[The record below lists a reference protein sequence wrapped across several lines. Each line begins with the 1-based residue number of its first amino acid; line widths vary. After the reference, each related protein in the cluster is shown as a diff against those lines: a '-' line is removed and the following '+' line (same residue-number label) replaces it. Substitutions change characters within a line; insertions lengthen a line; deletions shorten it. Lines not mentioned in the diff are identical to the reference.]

1 MNFKPSTYQQD
12 ILDFFL
18 NNPQSN
24 MLVNA
29 LAGSGKSTTACMLS
43 EYSKTSDLYIAFN
56 ASVVEEFKK
65 KIKNPKTKVMTMH
78 SLAYSIMLYNVEQ
91 ESKDSGEKPKGFGSQ
106 RSKRTVSLDNFK
118 PHKILD
124 EEITKRYG
132 RYIEFAKRVFLKDNY
147 IKLYNLC
154 RLTLTDMSS
163 NKDVSRLIDDHALF
177 LYYGDEGYSAPD
189 ISEITSTLKILDTKS
204 RQQFETQGV
213 IDFTDMLWITFNK
226 LKYDNWEV
234 PYWDLY
240 TNIYVDECQ
249 DFSNIQLN
257 FLKFI
262 KRPKGRYIFI
272 GDYHQCQPAGTK
284 ISLIDGQTKNIEDLE
299 YGDRIIEYAT
309 ARGDFMVSER
319 YGRGPTGLRT
329 DNSFRPAPEKN
340 SGEFKGVSSKG
351 NPKVFYE
358 IIDKQRFFTDHLIT
372 IETEDGKKSS
382 YTTNHNCLVKFNR
395 EKTKDSV
402 CLYLMERYD
411 GIFRIGIVH
420 TYASQTSL
428 GIKNRARSEGFD
440 RCWILNIYDTQKDAW
455 VAEQTYSLKY
465 QIPQI
470 IFQLDKISYNENDIE
485 KIYSAT
491 GNIRAHAVALLNE
504 FGRDI
509 NYPLWTREN
518 LNSHTA
524 RDHCFITQACN
535 IIPNYMDALVFNRKE
550 NLKLRKNKNCGH
562 YIGIYSQITKVE
574 HSYGFFPVY
583 GITTSVY
590 HTYVADGI
598 ATHNSI
604 YNFAG
609 ANAQA
614 FNQIPKMFAP
624 VKTFD
629 LPICYRC
636 AKSHLSRVNRE
647 YGIPI
652 LPCDDAP
659 MGFVKTIDK
668 SKISEYAKAGDMVI
682 SRKNKWV
689 AEVVLDLARNG
700 TPIFIEDK
708 EMVGAIKRQ
717 ILSSKCTSVGTLEKF
732 LQKVIS
738 NYNKKLFEIVSK
750 NAREGGHEEEHLE
763 AVAEAN
769 SKIDNTSFLLE
780 ILEGYLENHASSD
793 SVSKFS
799 NFIDKLLNTTP
810 SPNCVRLC
818 SIHKAKGLEATN
830 VFVLNEAKINYDFR
844 NSKEQNIQE
853 KNLSYIATTRAKEGL
868 YLVKEP
874 SKTTTTRNT
883 DYLLSDNYLLPD
895 NDVLKK
901 REQDFKKAIVRETM
915 SCF

>member
-43 EYSKTSDLYIAFN
+43 EHSKTSDLYIAFN

-91 ESKDSGEKPKGFGSQ
+91 ESKDLGEKPKGFGSQ

-147 IKLYNLC
+147 VNLYNLC

-163 NKDVSRLIDDHALF
+163 NKDVSRLIDDHVLF

-234 PYWDLY
+234 PYWALY
-240 TNIYVDECQ
+240 TNIYCDEVQ

-262 KRPKGRYIFI
+262 KRTKGRYVFI
-272 GDYHQCQPAGTK
+272 GDFHQA
-284 ISLIDGQTKNIEDLE
+284 
-299 YGDRIIEYAT
+299 
-309 ARGDFMVSER
+309 
-319 YGRGPTGLRT
+319 
-329 DNSFRPAPEKN
+329 
-340 SGEFKGVSSKG
+340 
-351 NPKVFYE
+351 
-358 IIDKQRFFTDHLIT
+358 
-372 IETEDGKKSS
+372 
-382 YTTNHNCLVKFNR
+382 
-395 EKTKDSV
+395 
-402 CLYLMERYD
+402 
-411 GIFRIGIVH
+411 
-420 TYASQTSL
+420 
-428 GIKNRARSEGFD
+428 
-440 RCWILNIYDTQKDAW
+440 
-455 VAEQTYSLKY
+455 
-465 QIPQI
+465 
-470 IFQLDKISYNENDIE
+470 
-485 KIYSAT
+485 
-491 GNIRAHAVALLNE
+491 
-504 FGRDI
+504 
-509 NYPLWTREN
+509 
-518 LNSHTA
+518 
-524 RDHCFITQACN
+524 
-535 IIPNYMDALVFNRKE
+535 
-550 NLKLRKNKNCGH
+550 
-562 YIGIYSQITKVE
+562 
-574 HSYGFFPVY
+574 
-583 GITTSVY
+583 
-590 HTYVADGI
+590 
-598 ATHNSI
+598 I

-624 VKTFD
+624 VETFD

-668 SKISEYAKAGDMVI
+668 NKISEYAKAGDMVI
-682 SRKNKWV
+682 SRKNKWI

-708 EMVGAIKRQ
+708 DMVAAIKRQ

-750 NAREGGHEEEHLE
+750 NVREGGHEEERLE
-763 AVAEAN
+763 AVAETN

-793 SVSKFS
+793 SISKFS

-874 SKTTTTRNT
+874 SKTITTRKT

-901 REQDFKKAIVRETM
+901 REQDFKKAIV
-915 SCF
+915 

>member
-1 MNFKPSTYQQD
+1 MGFKPSTYQQD

-43 EYSKTSDLYIAFN
+43 EHSKTSDLYIAFN

-106 RSKRTVSLDNFK
+106 RSKRTVNLDNFK

-132 RYIEFAKRVFLKDNY
+132 RYIEFAKRGFLKDNY
-147 IKLYNLC
+147 VNLYNLC

-163 NKDVSRLIDDHALF
+163 NKDVSRLIDDHVLF

-234 PYWDLY
+234 PYWALY
-240 TNIYVDECQ
+240 TNIYCDEVQ

-262 KRPKGRYIFI
+262 KRAKGRYVFI
-272 GDYHQCQPAGTK
+272 GDFHQA
-284 ISLIDGQTKNIEDLE
+284 
-299 YGDRIIEYAT
+299 
-309 ARGDFMVSER
+309 
-319 YGRGPTGLRT
+319 
-329 DNSFRPAPEKN
+329 
-340 SGEFKGVSSKG
+340 
-351 NPKVFYE
+351 
-358 IIDKQRFFTDHLIT
+358 
-372 IETEDGKKSS
+372 
-382 YTTNHNCLVKFNR
+382 
-395 EKTKDSV
+395 
-402 CLYLMERYD
+402 
-411 GIFRIGIVH
+411 
-420 TYASQTSL
+420 
-428 GIKNRARSEGFD
+428 
-440 RCWILNIYDTQKDAW
+440 
-455 VAEQTYSLKY
+455 
-465 QIPQI
+465 
-470 IFQLDKISYNENDIE
+470 
-485 KIYSAT
+485 
-491 GNIRAHAVALLNE
+491 
-504 FGRDI
+504 
-509 NYPLWTREN
+509 
-518 LNSHTA
+518 
-524 RDHCFITQACN
+524 
-535 IIPNYMDALVFNRKE
+535 
-550 NLKLRKNKNCGH
+550 
-562 YIGIYSQITKVE
+562 
-574 HSYGFFPVY
+574 
-583 GITTSVY
+583 
-590 HTYVADGI
+590 
-598 ATHNSI
+598 I

-624 VKTFD
+624 VETFD

-652 LPCDDAP
+652 LPRDDAP

-668 SKISEYAKAGDMVI
+668 NKISEYAKAGDMVI
-682 SRKNKWV
+682 SRKNKWI

-750 NAREGGHEEEHLE
+750 NIREGGHEEEHLE
-763 AVAEAN
+763 AVTETN

-780 ILEGYLENHASSD
+780 ILEGYLEHHASSD

-874 SKTTTTRNT
+874 SKTVTTRNT
-883 DYLLSDNYLLPD
+883 DCYLLPD

-901 REQDFKKAIVRETM
+901 REQDFKKAIVREI
-915 SCF
+915 FKKG

>member
-1 MNFKPSTYQQD
+1 MDFKPSTYQQD

-43 EYSKTSDLYIAFN
+43 EHSKTSDLYIAFN

-147 IKLYNLC
+147 VNLYNLC

-163 NKDVSRLIDDHALF
+163 NKDVSRLINDHVLF

-204 RQQFETQGV
+204 KQQFETQGV

-234 PYWDLY
+234 PYWALY
-240 TNIYVDECQ
+240 TNIYCDEVQ

-262 KRPKGRYIFI
+262 KRTKGRYVFI
-272 GDYHQCQPAGTK
+272 GDFHQA
-284 ISLIDGQTKNIEDLE
+284 
-299 YGDRIIEYAT
+299 
-309 ARGDFMVSER
+309 
-319 YGRGPTGLRT
+319 
-329 DNSFRPAPEKN
+329 
-340 SGEFKGVSSKG
+340 
-351 NPKVFYE
+351 
-358 IIDKQRFFTDHLIT
+358 
-372 IETEDGKKSS
+372 
-382 YTTNHNCLVKFNR
+382 
-395 EKTKDSV
+395 
-402 CLYLMERYD
+402 
-411 GIFRIGIVH
+411 
-420 TYASQTSL
+420 
-428 GIKNRARSEGFD
+428 
-440 RCWILNIYDTQKDAW
+440 
-455 VAEQTYSLKY
+455 
-465 QIPQI
+465 
-470 IFQLDKISYNENDIE
+470 
-485 KIYSAT
+485 
-491 GNIRAHAVALLNE
+491 
-504 FGRDI
+504 
-509 NYPLWTREN
+509 
-518 LNSHTA
+518 
-524 RDHCFITQACN
+524 
-535 IIPNYMDALVFNRKE
+535 
-550 NLKLRKNKNCGH
+550 
-562 YIGIYSQITKVE
+562 
-574 HSYGFFPVY
+574 
-583 GITTSVY
+583 
-590 HTYVADGI
+590 
-598 ATHNSI
+598 I

-624 VKTFD
+624 VETFD

-652 LPCDDAP
+652 LPCDNAP

-668 SKISEYAKAGDMVI
+668 NKISEYAKAGDMVI
-682 SRKNKWV
+682 SRKNKWI

-708 EMVGAIKRQ
+708 EMVEAIKRQ

-750 NAREGGHEEEHLE
+750 NAREGRHEEEHLE

-780 ILEGYLENHASSD
+780 ILKGYLENHASSD

-883 DYLLSDNYLLPD
+883 DYLLSDNCLLPD

-901 REQDFKKAIVRETM
+901 MEQDFKKAIVRETM

>member
-1 MNFKPSTYQQD
+1 MDFKPSTYQQD

-43 EYSKTSDLYIAFN
+43 EHSKTSDLYIAFN

-147 IKLYNLC
+147 INLYNLC

-163 NKDVSRLIDDHALF
+163 NKDVSRLINDHVLF

-234 PYWDLY
+234 PYWALY
-240 TNIYVDECQ
+240 TNIYCDEVQ

-262 KRPKGRYIFI
+262 KRTKGRYVFI
-272 GDYHQCQPAGTK
+272 GDFHQA
-284 ISLIDGQTKNIEDLE
+284 
-299 YGDRIIEYAT
+299 
-309 ARGDFMVSER
+309 
-319 YGRGPTGLRT
+319 
-329 DNSFRPAPEKN
+329 
-340 SGEFKGVSSKG
+340 
-351 NPKVFYE
+351 
-358 IIDKQRFFTDHLIT
+358 
-372 IETEDGKKSS
+372 
-382 YTTNHNCLVKFNR
+382 
-395 EKTKDSV
+395 
-402 CLYLMERYD
+402 
-411 GIFRIGIVH
+411 
-420 TYASQTSL
+420 
-428 GIKNRARSEGFD
+428 
-440 RCWILNIYDTQKDAW
+440 
-455 VAEQTYSLKY
+455 
-465 QIPQI
+465 
-470 IFQLDKISYNENDIE
+470 
-485 KIYSAT
+485 
-491 GNIRAHAVALLNE
+491 
-504 FGRDI
+504 
-509 NYPLWTREN
+509 
-518 LNSHTA
+518 
-524 RDHCFITQACN
+524 
-535 IIPNYMDALVFNRKE
+535 
-550 NLKLRKNKNCGH
+550 
-562 YIGIYSQITKVE
+562 
-574 HSYGFFPVY
+574 
-583 GITTSVY
+583 
-590 HTYVADGI
+590 
-598 ATHNSI
+598 I

-624 VKTFD
+624 VETFD

-668 SKISEYAKAGDMVI
+668 NKISEYAKAGDMVI
-682 SRKNKWV
+682 SRKNKWI

-750 NAREGGHEEEHLE
+750 NVREGGHEEERLE
-763 AVAEAN
+763 AVAETN

-874 SKTTTTRNT
+874 SKTVTTRNT
-883 DYLLSDNYLLPD
+883 DCYLLPD

-915 SCF
+915 GCF

>member
-1 MNFKPSTYQQD
+1 MGFKPSTYQQD

-43 EYSKTSDLYIAFN
+43 EHSKTSDLYIAFN

-106 RSKRTVSLDNFK
+106 RSKRTVNLDNFK

-132 RYIEFAKRVFLKDNY
+132 RYIEFAKRGFLKDNY
-147 IKLYNLC
+147 VNLYNLC

-163 NKDVSRLIDDHALF
+163 NKDVSRLIDDHVLF

-204 RQQFETQGV
+204 RQQFETQGI

-234 PYWDLY
+234 PYWALY
-240 TNIYVDECQ
+240 TNIYCDEVQ

-262 KRPKGRYIFI
+262 KRAKGRYVFI
-272 GDYHQCQPAGTK
+272 GDFHQA
-284 ISLIDGQTKNIEDLE
+284 
-299 YGDRIIEYAT
+299 
-309 ARGDFMVSER
+309 
-319 YGRGPTGLRT
+319 
-329 DNSFRPAPEKN
+329 
-340 SGEFKGVSSKG
+340 
-351 NPKVFYE
+351 
-358 IIDKQRFFTDHLIT
+358 
-372 IETEDGKKSS
+372 
-382 YTTNHNCLVKFNR
+382 
-395 EKTKDSV
+395 
-402 CLYLMERYD
+402 
-411 GIFRIGIVH
+411 
-420 TYASQTSL
+420 
-428 GIKNRARSEGFD
+428 
-440 RCWILNIYDTQKDAW
+440 
-455 VAEQTYSLKY
+455 
-465 QIPQI
+465 
-470 IFQLDKISYNENDIE
+470 
-485 KIYSAT
+485 
-491 GNIRAHAVALLNE
+491 
-504 FGRDI
+504 
-509 NYPLWTREN
+509 
-518 LNSHTA
+518 
-524 RDHCFITQACN
+524 
-535 IIPNYMDALVFNRKE
+535 
-550 NLKLRKNKNCGH
+550 
-562 YIGIYSQITKVE
+562 
-574 HSYGFFPVY
+574 
-583 GITTSVY
+583 
-590 HTYVADGI
+590 
-598 ATHNSI
+598 I

-624 VKTFD
+624 VETFD

-668 SKISEYAKAGDMVI
+668 NKISEYAKAGDMVI
-682 SRKNKWV
+682 SRKNKWI

-750 NAREGGHEEEHLE
+750 NVREGGHEEKRLE
-763 AVAEAN
+763 AVAETN

-780 ILEGYLENHASSD
+780 ILEGYLENHTPSD

-799 NFIDKLLNTTP
+799 DFVDKLLNTTP
-810 SPNCVRLC
+810 SPDCVRLC

-830 VFVLNEAKINYDFR
+830 VFVLNEAKINFDFR
-844 NSKEQNIQE
+844 NSKEQNVQE

-883 DYLLSDNYLLPD
+883 GYLLSDKYLLPD

-901 REQDFKKAIVRETM
+901 SEQDFKEAIVREI
-915 SCF
+915 FKKG

>member
-43 EYSKTSDLYIAFN
+43 EHSKTSDLYIAFN

-147 IKLYNLC
+147 VNLYNLC

-163 NKDVSRLIDDHALF
+163 NKDVSRLINDHVLF

-204 RQQFETQGV
+204 KQQFETQGV

-234 PYWDLY
+234 PYWALY
-240 TNIYVDECQ
+240 TNIYCDEVQ

-262 KRPKGRYIFI
+262 KRTKGRYVFI
-272 GDYHQCQPAGTK
+272 GDFHQA
-284 ISLIDGQTKNIEDLE
+284 
-299 YGDRIIEYAT
+299 
-309 ARGDFMVSER
+309 
-319 YGRGPTGLRT
+319 
-329 DNSFRPAPEKN
+329 
-340 SGEFKGVSSKG
+340 
-351 NPKVFYE
+351 
-358 IIDKQRFFTDHLIT
+358 
-372 IETEDGKKSS
+372 
-382 YTTNHNCLVKFNR
+382 
-395 EKTKDSV
+395 
-402 CLYLMERYD
+402 
-411 GIFRIGIVH
+411 
-420 TYASQTSL
+420 
-428 GIKNRARSEGFD
+428 
-440 RCWILNIYDTQKDAW
+440 
-455 VAEQTYSLKY
+455 
-465 QIPQI
+465 
-470 IFQLDKISYNENDIE
+470 
-485 KIYSAT
+485 
-491 GNIRAHAVALLNE
+491 
-504 FGRDI
+504 
-509 NYPLWTREN
+509 
-518 LNSHTA
+518 
-524 RDHCFITQACN
+524 
-535 IIPNYMDALVFNRKE
+535 
-550 NLKLRKNKNCGH
+550 
-562 YIGIYSQITKVE
+562 
-574 HSYGFFPVY
+574 
-583 GITTSVY
+583 
-590 HTYVADGI
+590 
-598 ATHNSI
+598 I

-624 VKTFD
+624 VETFD

-652 LPCDDAP
+652 LPCDNAP

-668 SKISEYAKAGDMVI
+668 NKISEYAKAGDMVI
-682 SRKNKWV
+682 SRKNKWI

-708 EMVGAIKRQ
+708 EMVEAIKRQ
-717 ILSSKCTSVGTLEKF
+717 ILSSKWTSVGTLEKF

>member
-1 MNFKPSTYQQD
+1 MDFKPSTYQQD

-43 EYSKTSDLYIAFN
+43 EHSKTSDLYIAFN

-147 IKLYNLC
+147 INLYNLC

-163 NKDVSRLIDDHALF
+163 NKDVSRLIDDHVLF

-234 PYWDLY
+234 PYWALY
-240 TNIYVDECQ
+240 TNIYCDEVQ

-262 KRPKGRYIFI
+262 KRTKGRYVFI
-272 GDYHQCQPAGTK
+272 GDFHQA
-284 ISLIDGQTKNIEDLE
+284 
-299 YGDRIIEYAT
+299 
-309 ARGDFMVSER
+309 
-319 YGRGPTGLRT
+319 
-329 DNSFRPAPEKN
+329 
-340 SGEFKGVSSKG
+340 
-351 NPKVFYE
+351 
-358 IIDKQRFFTDHLIT
+358 
-372 IETEDGKKSS
+372 
-382 YTTNHNCLVKFNR
+382 
-395 EKTKDSV
+395 
-402 CLYLMERYD
+402 
-411 GIFRIGIVH
+411 
-420 TYASQTSL
+420 
-428 GIKNRARSEGFD
+428 
-440 RCWILNIYDTQKDAW
+440 
-455 VAEQTYSLKY
+455 
-465 QIPQI
+465 
-470 IFQLDKISYNENDIE
+470 
-485 KIYSAT
+485 
-491 GNIRAHAVALLNE
+491 
-504 FGRDI
+504 
-509 NYPLWTREN
+509 
-518 LNSHTA
+518 
-524 RDHCFITQACN
+524 
-535 IIPNYMDALVFNRKE
+535 
-550 NLKLRKNKNCGH
+550 
-562 YIGIYSQITKVE
+562 
-574 HSYGFFPVY
+574 
-583 GITTSVY
+583 
-590 HTYVADGI
+590 
-598 ATHNSI
+598 I

-624 VKTFD
+624 VETFD

-682 SRKNKWV
+682 SRKNKWI

-901 REQDFKKAIVRETM
+901 MEQDFKKAIVRETM

>member
-43 EYSKTSDLYIAFN
+43 EHSKTSDLYIAFN

-147 IKLYNLC
+147 VNLYNLC

-163 NKDVSRLIDDHALF
+163 NKDVSRLIDDHVLF
-177 LYYGDEGYSAPD
+177 LYYGDECYSAPD

-234 PYWDLY
+234 PYWALY
-240 TNIYVDECQ
+240 TNIYCDEVQ

-262 KRPKGRYIFI
+262 KRTKGRYVFI
-272 GDYHQCQPAGTK
+272 GDFHQA
-284 ISLIDGQTKNIEDLE
+284 
-299 YGDRIIEYAT
+299 
-309 ARGDFMVSER
+309 
-319 YGRGPTGLRT
+319 
-329 DNSFRPAPEKN
+329 
-340 SGEFKGVSSKG
+340 
-351 NPKVFYE
+351 
-358 IIDKQRFFTDHLIT
+358 
-372 IETEDGKKSS
+372 
-382 YTTNHNCLVKFNR
+382 
-395 EKTKDSV
+395 
-402 CLYLMERYD
+402 
-411 GIFRIGIVH
+411 
-420 TYASQTSL
+420 
-428 GIKNRARSEGFD
+428 
-440 RCWILNIYDTQKDAW
+440 
-455 VAEQTYSLKY
+455 
-465 QIPQI
+465 
-470 IFQLDKISYNENDIE
+470 
-485 KIYSAT
+485 
-491 GNIRAHAVALLNE
+491 
-504 FGRDI
+504 
-509 NYPLWTREN
+509 
-518 LNSHTA
+518 
-524 RDHCFITQACN
+524 
-535 IIPNYMDALVFNRKE
+535 
-550 NLKLRKNKNCGH
+550 
-562 YIGIYSQITKVE
+562 
-574 HSYGFFPVY
+574 
-583 GITTSVY
+583 
-590 HTYVADGI
+590 
-598 ATHNSI
+598 I

-682 SRKNKWV
+682 SRKNKWI

-750 NAREGGHEEEHLE
+750 NVREGGHEEERLE
-763 AVAEAN
+763 AVAETN

-874 SKTTTTRNT
+874 AKTITTRNT

-895 NDVLKK
+895 RDVLKK

>member
-43 EYSKTSDLYIAFN
+43 EHSKTSDLYIAFN

-118 PHKILD
+118 LHKILD

-132 RYIEFAKRVFLKDNY
+132 RYIEFTKRVFLKDNY
-147 IKLYNLC
+147 VNLYNLC

-163 NKDVSRLIDDHALF
+163 NKDVSRLIDDHVLF

-234 PYWDLY
+234 PYWALY
-240 TNIYVDECQ
+240 TNIYCDEVQ

-262 KRPKGRYIFI
+262 KRTKGRYVFI
-272 GDYHQCQPAGTK
+272 GDFHQA
-284 ISLIDGQTKNIEDLE
+284 
-299 YGDRIIEYAT
+299 
-309 ARGDFMVSER
+309 
-319 YGRGPTGLRT
+319 
-329 DNSFRPAPEKN
+329 
-340 SGEFKGVSSKG
+340 
-351 NPKVFYE
+351 
-358 IIDKQRFFTDHLIT
+358 
-372 IETEDGKKSS
+372 
-382 YTTNHNCLVKFNR
+382 
-395 EKTKDSV
+395 
-402 CLYLMERYD
+402 
-411 GIFRIGIVH
+411 
-420 TYASQTSL
+420 
-428 GIKNRARSEGFD
+428 
-440 RCWILNIYDTQKDAW
+440 
-455 VAEQTYSLKY
+455 
-465 QIPQI
+465 
-470 IFQLDKISYNENDIE
+470 
-485 KIYSAT
+485 
-491 GNIRAHAVALLNE
+491 
-504 FGRDI
+504 
-509 NYPLWTREN
+509 
-518 LNSHTA
+518 
-524 RDHCFITQACN
+524 
-535 IIPNYMDALVFNRKE
+535 
-550 NLKLRKNKNCGH
+550 
-562 YIGIYSQITKVE
+562 
-574 HSYGFFPVY
+574 
-583 GITTSVY
+583 
-590 HTYVADGI
+590 
-598 ATHNSI
+598 I

-624 VKTFD
+624 VETFD

-659 MGFVKTIDK
+659 LGFVKTIDK
-668 SKISEYAKAGDMVI
+668 NKISEYAKAGDMVI
-682 SRKNKWV
+682 SRKNKWI

-708 EMVGAIKRQ
+708 EMVVAIKRQ

-750 NAREGGHEEEHLE
+750 NVREGGHEEERLE
-763 AVAEAN
+763 AVAETN

-874 SKTTTTRNT
+874 SKTVTTRNT
-883 DYLLSDNYLLPD
+883 DCYLLPD

-901 REQDFKKAIVRETM
+901 REQDFKKAIVREAM
-915 SCF
+915 GCF

>member
-1 MNFKPSTYQQD
+1 MDFKPSTYQQD

-43 EYSKTSDLYIAFN
+43 EHSKTSDLYIAFN

-132 RYIEFAKRVFLKDNY
+132 KYIEFAKRVFLKDNY
-147 IKLYNLC
+147 VNLYNLC

-163 NKDVSRLIDDHALF
+163 NKDVSRLIDDHVLF

-234 PYWDLY
+234 PYWALY
-240 TNIYVDECQ
+240 TNIYCDEVQ

-262 KRPKGRYIFI
+262 KRTKGRYVFI
-272 GDYHQCQPAGTK
+272 GDFHQA
-284 ISLIDGQTKNIEDLE
+284 
-299 YGDRIIEYAT
+299 
-309 ARGDFMVSER
+309 
-319 YGRGPTGLRT
+319 
-329 DNSFRPAPEKN
+329 
-340 SGEFKGVSSKG
+340 
-351 NPKVFYE
+351 
-358 IIDKQRFFTDHLIT
+358 
-372 IETEDGKKSS
+372 
-382 YTTNHNCLVKFNR
+382 
-395 EKTKDSV
+395 
-402 CLYLMERYD
+402 
-411 GIFRIGIVH
+411 
-420 TYASQTSL
+420 
-428 GIKNRARSEGFD
+428 
-440 RCWILNIYDTQKDAW
+440 
-455 VAEQTYSLKY
+455 
-465 QIPQI
+465 
-470 IFQLDKISYNENDIE
+470 
-485 KIYSAT
+485 
-491 GNIRAHAVALLNE
+491 
-504 FGRDI
+504 
-509 NYPLWTREN
+509 
-518 LNSHTA
+518 
-524 RDHCFITQACN
+524 
-535 IIPNYMDALVFNRKE
+535 
-550 NLKLRKNKNCGH
+550 
-562 YIGIYSQITKVE
+562 
-574 HSYGFFPVY
+574 
-583 GITTSVY
+583 
-590 HTYVADGI
+590 
-598 ATHNSI
+598 I

-624 VKTFD
+624 VETFD

-652 LPCDDAP
+652 LPCDNTP

-668 SKISEYAKAGDMVI
+668 NKISEYAKAGDMVI
-682 SRKNKWV
+682 SRKNKWI

-708 EMVGAIKRQ
+708 EMVEAIKRQ

-750 NAREGGHEEEHLE
+750 NAREGRHEEEHLE

-780 ILEGYLENHASSD
+780 ILKGYLENHASSD

-895 NDVLKK
+895 KDVLKK
-901 REQDFKKAIVRETM
+901 MEQDFKKAIVRETM

>member
-43 EYSKTSDLYIAFN
+43 EHSKTSDLYIAFN

-147 IKLYNLC
+147 INLYNLC

-163 NKDVSRLIDDHALF
+163 NKDVSRLIDDHVLF

-234 PYWDLY
+234 PYWALY
-240 TNIYVDECQ
+240 TNIYCDEVQ

-262 KRPKGRYIFI
+262 KRTKGRYVFI
-272 GDYHQCQPAGTK
+272 GDFHQA
-284 ISLIDGQTKNIEDLE
+284 
-299 YGDRIIEYAT
+299 
-309 ARGDFMVSER
+309 
-319 YGRGPTGLRT
+319 
-329 DNSFRPAPEKN
+329 
-340 SGEFKGVSSKG
+340 
-351 NPKVFYE
+351 
-358 IIDKQRFFTDHLIT
+358 
-372 IETEDGKKSS
+372 
-382 YTTNHNCLVKFNR
+382 
-395 EKTKDSV
+395 
-402 CLYLMERYD
+402 
-411 GIFRIGIVH
+411 
-420 TYASQTSL
+420 
-428 GIKNRARSEGFD
+428 
-440 RCWILNIYDTQKDAW
+440 
-455 VAEQTYSLKY
+455 
-465 QIPQI
+465 
-470 IFQLDKISYNENDIE
+470 
-485 KIYSAT
+485 
-491 GNIRAHAVALLNE
+491 
-504 FGRDI
+504 
-509 NYPLWTREN
+509 
-518 LNSHTA
+518 
-524 RDHCFITQACN
+524 
-535 IIPNYMDALVFNRKE
+535 
-550 NLKLRKNKNCGH
+550 
-562 YIGIYSQITKVE
+562 
-574 HSYGFFPVY
+574 
-583 GITTSVY
+583 
-590 HTYVADGI
+590 
-598 ATHNSI
+598 I

-659 MGFVKTIDK
+659 TGFVKTIDK
-668 SKISEYAKAGDMVI
+668 SKISEYAKAGDMII
-682 SRKNKWV
+682 SRKNKWI

-717 ILSSKCTSVGTLEKF
+717 ILSSKCTSVGALKKF

-750 NAREGGHEEEHLE
+750 NVREGGHEEEHLE
-763 AVAEAN
+763 AVTETN
-769 SKIDNTSFLLE
+769 SKIDNPSFLLE
-780 ILEGYLENHASSD
+780 ILEGYLEHHASSD

-844 NSKEQNIQE
+844 NSKEQNVQE

-874 SKTTTTRNT
+874 SKTITTRNT
-883 DYLLSDNYLLPD
+883 DCYLLPD

-915 SCF
+915 GCF

>member
-43 EYSKTSDLYIAFN
+43 EHSKTSDLYIAFN

-147 IKLYNLC
+147 VNLYNLC

-163 NKDVSRLIDDHALF
+163 NKDVSRLIDDHVLF

-234 PYWDLY
+234 PYWALY
-240 TNIYVDECQ
+240 TNIYCDEVQ

-262 KRPKGRYIFI
+262 KRTKGRYVFI
-272 GDYHQCQPAGTK
+272 GDFHQA
-284 ISLIDGQTKNIEDLE
+284 
-299 YGDRIIEYAT
+299 
-309 ARGDFMVSER
+309 
-319 YGRGPTGLRT
+319 
-329 DNSFRPAPEKN
+329 
-340 SGEFKGVSSKG
+340 
-351 NPKVFYE
+351 
-358 IIDKQRFFTDHLIT
+358 
-372 IETEDGKKSS
+372 
-382 YTTNHNCLVKFNR
+382 
-395 EKTKDSV
+395 
-402 CLYLMERYD
+402 
-411 GIFRIGIVH
+411 
-420 TYASQTSL
+420 
-428 GIKNRARSEGFD
+428 
-440 RCWILNIYDTQKDAW
+440 
-455 VAEQTYSLKY
+455 
-465 QIPQI
+465 
-470 IFQLDKISYNENDIE
+470 
-485 KIYSAT
+485 
-491 GNIRAHAVALLNE
+491 
-504 FGRDI
+504 
-509 NYPLWTREN
+509 
-518 LNSHTA
+518 
-524 RDHCFITQACN
+524 
-535 IIPNYMDALVFNRKE
+535 
-550 NLKLRKNKNCGH
+550 
-562 YIGIYSQITKVE
+562 
-574 HSYGFFPVY
+574 
-583 GITTSVY
+583 
-590 HTYVADGI
+590 
-598 ATHNSI
+598 I

-624 VKTFD
+624 VETFD

-652 LPCDDAP
+652 LPCDNAP

-668 SKISEYAKAGDMVI
+668 NKISEYAKAGDMVI
-682 SRKNKWV
+682 SRKNKWI

-708 EMVGAIKRQ
+708 EMVEAIKRQ

-750 NAREGGHEEEHLE
+750 NARGGGHEEEHLE
-763 AVAEAN
+763 AVAETN

-883 DYLLSDNYLLPD
+883 DYLLSDNCLLPD

-901 REQDFKKAIVRETM
+901 MEQDFKKAIVRETM

>member
-43 EYSKTSDLYIAFN
+43 EHSKTSDLYIAFN

-147 IKLYNLC
+147 VNLYNLC

-163 NKDVSRLIDDHALF
+163 NKDVSRLIDDHVLF

-204 RQQFETQGV
+204 RQQFEAQGV

-234 PYWDLY
+234 PYWALY
-240 TNIYVDECQ
+240 TNIYCDEVQ

-262 KRPKGRYIFI
+262 KRTKGRYVFI
-272 GDYHQCQPAGTK
+272 GDFHQA
-284 ISLIDGQTKNIEDLE
+284 
-299 YGDRIIEYAT
+299 
-309 ARGDFMVSER
+309 
-319 YGRGPTGLRT
+319 
-329 DNSFRPAPEKN
+329 
-340 SGEFKGVSSKG
+340 
-351 NPKVFYE
+351 
-358 IIDKQRFFTDHLIT
+358 
-372 IETEDGKKSS
+372 
-382 YTTNHNCLVKFNR
+382 
-395 EKTKDSV
+395 
-402 CLYLMERYD
+402 
-411 GIFRIGIVH
+411 
-420 TYASQTSL
+420 
-428 GIKNRARSEGFD
+428 
-440 RCWILNIYDTQKDAW
+440 
-455 VAEQTYSLKY
+455 
-465 QIPQI
+465 
-470 IFQLDKISYNENDIE
+470 
-485 KIYSAT
+485 
-491 GNIRAHAVALLNE
+491 
-504 FGRDI
+504 
-509 NYPLWTREN
+509 
-518 LNSHTA
+518 
-524 RDHCFITQACN
+524 
-535 IIPNYMDALVFNRKE
+535 
-550 NLKLRKNKNCGH
+550 
-562 YIGIYSQITKVE
+562 
-574 HSYGFFPVY
+574 
-583 GITTSVY
+583 
-590 HTYVADGI
+590 
-598 ATHNSI
+598 I

-624 VKTFD
+624 VETFD

-659 MGFVKTIDK
+659 LGFVKTIDK
-668 SKISEYAKAGDMVI
+668 NKISEYAKAGDMVI
-682 SRKNKWV
+682 SRKNKWI

-708 EMVGAIKRQ
+708 DMVAAIKRQ

-750 NAREGGHEEEHLE
+750 NVSEGGHEEEHLE
-763 AVAEAN
+763 AVAETN

-793 SVSKFS
+793 SISKFS

-853 KNLSYIATTRAKEGL
+853 KNLSYIATTRAKKGL

-874 SKTTTTRNT
+874 SKTTTTRKT

>member
-43 EYSKTSDLYIAFN
+43 EHSKTSDLYIAFN

-147 IKLYNLC
+147 VNLYNLC

-163 NKDVSRLIDDHALF
+163 NKDVSRLINDHVLF

-204 RQQFETQGV
+204 KQQFETQGV

-234 PYWDLY
+234 PYWALY
-240 TNIYVDECQ
+240 TNIYCDEVQ

-262 KRPKGRYIFI
+262 KRTKGRYVFI
-272 GDYHQCQPAGTK
+272 GDFHQA
-284 ISLIDGQTKNIEDLE
+284 
-299 YGDRIIEYAT
+299 
-309 ARGDFMVSER
+309 
-319 YGRGPTGLRT
+319 
-329 DNSFRPAPEKN
+329 
-340 SGEFKGVSSKG
+340 
-351 NPKVFYE
+351 
-358 IIDKQRFFTDHLIT
+358 
-372 IETEDGKKSS
+372 
-382 YTTNHNCLVKFNR
+382 
-395 EKTKDSV
+395 
-402 CLYLMERYD
+402 
-411 GIFRIGIVH
+411 
-420 TYASQTSL
+420 
-428 GIKNRARSEGFD
+428 
-440 RCWILNIYDTQKDAW
+440 
-455 VAEQTYSLKY
+455 
-465 QIPQI
+465 
-470 IFQLDKISYNENDIE
+470 
-485 KIYSAT
+485 
-491 GNIRAHAVALLNE
+491 
-504 FGRDI
+504 
-509 NYPLWTREN
+509 
-518 LNSHTA
+518 
-524 RDHCFITQACN
+524 
-535 IIPNYMDALVFNRKE
+535 
-550 NLKLRKNKNCGH
+550 
-562 YIGIYSQITKVE
+562 
-574 HSYGFFPVY
+574 
-583 GITTSVY
+583 
-590 HTYVADGI
+590 
-598 ATHNSI
+598 I

-624 VKTFD
+624 VETFD

-668 SKISEYAKAGDMVI
+668 NKISEYAKAGDMVI
-682 SRKNKWV
+682 SRKNKWI

-799 NFIDKLLNTTP
+799 NFVDKLLNTTP

-895 NDVLKK
+895 KDVLKK
-901 REQDFKKAIVRETM
+901 SVQDFKKAIVRETM

>member
-1 MNFKPSTYQQD
+1 MDFKPSTYQQD

-43 EYSKTSDLYIAFN
+43 EHSKTSDLYIAFN

-147 IKLYNLC
+147 VNLYNLC

-163 NKDVSRLIDDHALF
+163 NKDVSRLINDHVLF

-204 RQQFETQGV
+204 KQQFETQGV

-234 PYWDLY
+234 PYWALY
-240 TNIYVDECQ
+240 TNIYCDEVQ

-262 KRPKGRYIFI
+262 KRTKGRYVFI
-272 GDYHQCQPAGTK
+272 GDFHQA
-284 ISLIDGQTKNIEDLE
+284 
-299 YGDRIIEYAT
+299 
-309 ARGDFMVSER
+309 
-319 YGRGPTGLRT
+319 
-329 DNSFRPAPEKN
+329 
-340 SGEFKGVSSKG
+340 
-351 NPKVFYE
+351 
-358 IIDKQRFFTDHLIT
+358 
-372 IETEDGKKSS
+372 
-382 YTTNHNCLVKFNR
+382 
-395 EKTKDSV
+395 
-402 CLYLMERYD
+402 
-411 GIFRIGIVH
+411 
-420 TYASQTSL
+420 
-428 GIKNRARSEGFD
+428 
-440 RCWILNIYDTQKDAW
+440 
-455 VAEQTYSLKY
+455 
-465 QIPQI
+465 
-470 IFQLDKISYNENDIE
+470 
-485 KIYSAT
+485 
-491 GNIRAHAVALLNE
+491 
-504 FGRDI
+504 
-509 NYPLWTREN
+509 
-518 LNSHTA
+518 
-524 RDHCFITQACN
+524 
-535 IIPNYMDALVFNRKE
+535 
-550 NLKLRKNKNCGH
+550 
-562 YIGIYSQITKVE
+562 
-574 HSYGFFPVY
+574 
-583 GITTSVY
+583 
-590 HTYVADGI
+590 
-598 ATHNSI
+598 I

-624 VKTFD
+624 VETFD

-652 LPCDDAP
+652 LPCDNAP

-668 SKISEYAKAGDMVI
+668 NKISEYAKAGDMVI
-682 SRKNKWV
+682 SRKNKWI

-708 EMVGAIKRQ
+708 EMVEAIKRQ

-750 NAREGGHEEEHLE
+750 NSREGGHEEEHLE
-763 AVAEAN
+763 AVVEAN

-883 DYLLSDNYLLPD
+883 DYLLSDNYFLPD

-901 REQDFKKAIVRETM
+901 REQNFKKAIVRETM

>member
-1 MNFKPSTYQQD
+1 MGFKPSTYQQK

-43 EYSKTSDLYIAFN
+43 EHSKTSDLYIAFN

-132 RYIEFAKRVFLKDNY
+132 RYIEFAKRGFLKDNY
-147 IKLYNLC
+147 VNLYNLC

-163 NKDVSRLIDDHALF
+163 NKDVSRLIDDHVLF

-204 RQQFETQGV
+204 RQQFETQGI

-234 PYWDLY
+234 PYWALY
-240 TNIYVDECQ
+240 TNIYCDEVQ

-262 KRPKGRYIFI
+262 KRAKGRYVFI
-272 GDYHQCQPAGTK
+272 GDFHQA
-284 ISLIDGQTKNIEDLE
+284 
-299 YGDRIIEYAT
+299 
-309 ARGDFMVSER
+309 
-319 YGRGPTGLRT
+319 
-329 DNSFRPAPEKN
+329 
-340 SGEFKGVSSKG
+340 
-351 NPKVFYE
+351 
-358 IIDKQRFFTDHLIT
+358 
-372 IETEDGKKSS
+372 
-382 YTTNHNCLVKFNR
+382 
-395 EKTKDSV
+395 
-402 CLYLMERYD
+402 
-411 GIFRIGIVH
+411 
-420 TYASQTSL
+420 
-428 GIKNRARSEGFD
+428 
-440 RCWILNIYDTQKDAW
+440 
-455 VAEQTYSLKY
+455 
-465 QIPQI
+465 
-470 IFQLDKISYNENDIE
+470 
-485 KIYSAT
+485 
-491 GNIRAHAVALLNE
+491 
-504 FGRDI
+504 
-509 NYPLWTREN
+509 
-518 LNSHTA
+518 
-524 RDHCFITQACN
+524 
-535 IIPNYMDALVFNRKE
+535 
-550 NLKLRKNKNCGH
+550 
-562 YIGIYSQITKVE
+562 
-574 HSYGFFPVY
+574 
-583 GITTSVY
+583 
-590 HTYVADGI
+590 
-598 ATHNSI
+598 I

-624 VKTFD
+624 VETFD

-659 MGFVKTIDK
+659 LGFVKTIDK
-668 SKISEYAKAGDMVI
+668 NKISEYAKAGDMVI
-682 SRKNKWV
+682 SRKNKWI

-708 EMVGAIKRQ
+708 EMVVAIKRQ

-750 NAREGGHEEEHLE
+750 NVREGGHEEERLE
-763 AVAEAN
+763 AVAETN

-780 ILEGYLENHASSD
+780 ILEGYLENHTPSD

-799 NFIDKLLNTTP
+799 DFVDKLLNTTP
-810 SPNCVRLC
+810 SPDCVRLC

-830 VFVLNEAKINYDFR
+830 VFVLNEAKINFDFR
-844 NSKEQNIQE
+844 NSKEQNVQE

-883 DYLLSDNYLLPD
+883 GYLLSDKYLLPD

-901 REQDFKKAIVRETM
+901 SEQDFKEAIVRVI
-915 SCF
+915 FKKG

>member
-43 EYSKTSDLYIAFN
+43 EHSKTSDLYIAFN

-147 IKLYNLC
+147 VNLYNLC

-163 NKDVSRLIDDHALF
+163 NKDVSRLINDHVLF

-204 RQQFETQGV
+204 KQQFETQGV

-234 PYWDLY
+234 PYWALY
-240 TNIYVDECQ
+240 TNIYCDEVQ

-262 KRPKGRYIFI
+262 KRTKGRYVFI
-272 GDYHQCQPAGTK
+272 GDFHQA
-284 ISLIDGQTKNIEDLE
+284 
-299 YGDRIIEYAT
+299 
-309 ARGDFMVSER
+309 
-319 YGRGPTGLRT
+319 
-329 DNSFRPAPEKN
+329 
-340 SGEFKGVSSKG
+340 
-351 NPKVFYE
+351 
-358 IIDKQRFFTDHLIT
+358 
-372 IETEDGKKSS
+372 
-382 YTTNHNCLVKFNR
+382 
-395 EKTKDSV
+395 
-402 CLYLMERYD
+402 
-411 GIFRIGIVH
+411 
-420 TYASQTSL
+420 
-428 GIKNRARSEGFD
+428 
-440 RCWILNIYDTQKDAW
+440 
-455 VAEQTYSLKY
+455 
-465 QIPQI
+465 
-470 IFQLDKISYNENDIE
+470 
-485 KIYSAT
+485 
-491 GNIRAHAVALLNE
+491 
-504 FGRDI
+504 
-509 NYPLWTREN
+509 
-518 LNSHTA
+518 
-524 RDHCFITQACN
+524 
-535 IIPNYMDALVFNRKE
+535 
-550 NLKLRKNKNCGH
+550 
-562 YIGIYSQITKVE
+562 
-574 HSYGFFPVY
+574 
-583 GITTSVY
+583 
-590 HTYVADGI
+590 
-598 ATHNSI
+598 I

-624 VKTFD
+624 VETFD

-652 LPCDDAP
+652 LPCDNAP

-668 SKISEYAKAGDMVI
+668 NKISEYAKAGDMVI
-682 SRKNKWV
+682 SRKNKWI

-750 NAREGGHEEEHLE
+750 NVREGGHEEERLE
-763 AVAEAN
+763 AVAETN

-810 SPNCVRLC
+810 SPNCIRLC

-874 SKTTTTRNT
+874 SKTITTRNT

-915 SCF
+915 GCF

>member
-43 EYSKTSDLYIAFN
+43 EHSKTSDLYIAFN

-147 IKLYNLC
+147 VNLYNLC

-163 NKDVSRLIDDHALF
+163 NKDVSRLIDDHVLF

-234 PYWDLY
+234 PYWALY
-240 TNIYVDECQ
+240 TNIYCDEVQ

-262 KRPKGRYIFI
+262 KRTKGRYVFI
-272 GDYHQCQPAGTK
+272 GDFHQA
-284 ISLIDGQTKNIEDLE
+284 
-299 YGDRIIEYAT
+299 
-309 ARGDFMVSER
+309 
-319 YGRGPTGLRT
+319 
-329 DNSFRPAPEKN
+329 
-340 SGEFKGVSSKG
+340 
-351 NPKVFYE
+351 
-358 IIDKQRFFTDHLIT
+358 
-372 IETEDGKKSS
+372 
-382 YTTNHNCLVKFNR
+382 
-395 EKTKDSV
+395 
-402 CLYLMERYD
+402 
-411 GIFRIGIVH
+411 
-420 TYASQTSL
+420 
-428 GIKNRARSEGFD
+428 
-440 RCWILNIYDTQKDAW
+440 
-455 VAEQTYSLKY
+455 
-465 QIPQI
+465 
-470 IFQLDKISYNENDIE
+470 
-485 KIYSAT
+485 
-491 GNIRAHAVALLNE
+491 
-504 FGRDI
+504 
-509 NYPLWTREN
+509 
-518 LNSHTA
+518 
-524 RDHCFITQACN
+524 
-535 IIPNYMDALVFNRKE
+535 
-550 NLKLRKNKNCGH
+550 
-562 YIGIYSQITKVE
+562 
-574 HSYGFFPVY
+574 
-583 GITTSVY
+583 
-590 HTYVADGI
+590 
-598 ATHNSI
+598 I

-624 VKTFD
+624 VETFD

-668 SKISEYAKAGDMVI
+668 NKISEYAKAGDMVI
-682 SRKNKWV
+682 SRKNKWI

-708 EMVGAIKRQ
+708 EMVVAIKRQ

-738 NYNKKLFEIVSK
+738 NYNTKLFEIVSK
-750 NAREGGHEEEHLE
+750 NVREGGHEEERLE
-763 AVAEAN
+763 AVAETN

-780 ILEGYLENHASSD
+780 ILEGYLENHTSSD

-799 NFIDKLLNTTP
+799 DFVDKLLNTTP
-810 SPNCVRLC
+810 SPDCVRLC

-830 VFVLNEAKINYDFR
+830 VFVLNEAKINFDFR
-844 NSKEQNIQE
+844 NSKEQNVQE

-874 SKTTTTRNT
+874 SKTITTRNT

-915 SCF
+915 GCF

>member
-1 MNFKPSTYQQD
+1 MDFKPSTYQQD

-43 EYSKTSDLYIAFN
+43 EHSKTSDLYIAFN

-147 IKLYNLC
+147 VNLYNLC

-163 NKDVSRLIDDHALF
+163 NKDVSRLIDDHVLF

-234 PYWDLY
+234 PYWALY
-240 TNIYVDECQ
+240 TNIYCDEVQ

-262 KRPKGRYIFI
+262 KRTKGRYVFI
-272 GDYHQCQPAGTK
+272 GDFHQA
-284 ISLIDGQTKNIEDLE
+284 
-299 YGDRIIEYAT
+299 
-309 ARGDFMVSER
+309 
-319 YGRGPTGLRT
+319 
-329 DNSFRPAPEKN
+329 
-340 SGEFKGVSSKG
+340 
-351 NPKVFYE
+351 
-358 IIDKQRFFTDHLIT
+358 
-372 IETEDGKKSS
+372 
-382 YTTNHNCLVKFNR
+382 
-395 EKTKDSV
+395 
-402 CLYLMERYD
+402 
-411 GIFRIGIVH
+411 
-420 TYASQTSL
+420 
-428 GIKNRARSEGFD
+428 
-440 RCWILNIYDTQKDAW
+440 
-455 VAEQTYSLKY
+455 
-465 QIPQI
+465 
-470 IFQLDKISYNENDIE
+470 
-485 KIYSAT
+485 
-491 GNIRAHAVALLNE
+491 
-504 FGRDI
+504 
-509 NYPLWTREN
+509 
-518 LNSHTA
+518 
-524 RDHCFITQACN
+524 
-535 IIPNYMDALVFNRKE
+535 
-550 NLKLRKNKNCGH
+550 
-562 YIGIYSQITKVE
+562 
-574 HSYGFFPVY
+574 
-583 GITTSVY
+583 
-590 HTYVADGI
+590 
-598 ATHNSI
+598 I

-624 VKTFD
+624 VETFD

-652 LPCDDAP
+652 LPCDNAP

-668 SKISEYAKAGDMVI
+668 NKISEYAKAGDMVI
-682 SRKNKWV
+682 SRKNKWI

-708 EMVGAIKRQ
+708 EMVEAIKRQ

-750 NAREGGHEEEHLE
+750 NVHDGGNEEERLEAVLE
-763 AVAEAN
+763 AVAETN

-793 SVSKFS
+793 SISKFS
-799 NFIDKLLNTTP
+799 NFIDKLLNTIP

-874 SKTTTTRNT
+874 SKTTTTRKT

-895 NDVLKK
+895 KDVLKK
-901 REQDFKKAIVRETM
+901 SEQAFKEAIVRETM

>member
-43 EYSKTSDLYIAFN
+43 EHSKTSDLYIAFN

-147 IKLYNLC
+147 VNLYNLC

-163 NKDVSRLIDDHALF
+163 NKDVSRLIDDHVLF

-234 PYWDLY
+234 PYWALY
-240 TNIYVDECQ
+240 TNIYCDEVQ

-262 KRPKGRYIFI
+262 KRTKGRYVFI
-272 GDYHQCQPAGTK
+272 GDFHQA
-284 ISLIDGQTKNIEDLE
+284 
-299 YGDRIIEYAT
+299 
-309 ARGDFMVSER
+309 
-319 YGRGPTGLRT
+319 
-329 DNSFRPAPEKN
+329 
-340 SGEFKGVSSKG
+340 
-351 NPKVFYE
+351 
-358 IIDKQRFFTDHLIT
+358 
-372 IETEDGKKSS
+372 
-382 YTTNHNCLVKFNR
+382 
-395 EKTKDSV
+395 
-402 CLYLMERYD
+402 
-411 GIFRIGIVH
+411 
-420 TYASQTSL
+420 
-428 GIKNRARSEGFD
+428 
-440 RCWILNIYDTQKDAW
+440 
-455 VAEQTYSLKY
+455 
-465 QIPQI
+465 
-470 IFQLDKISYNENDIE
+470 
-485 KIYSAT
+485 
-491 GNIRAHAVALLNE
+491 
-504 FGRDI
+504 
-509 NYPLWTREN
+509 
-518 LNSHTA
+518 
-524 RDHCFITQACN
+524 
-535 IIPNYMDALVFNRKE
+535 
-550 NLKLRKNKNCGH
+550 
-562 YIGIYSQITKVE
+562 
-574 HSYGFFPVY
+574 
-583 GITTSVY
+583 
-590 HTYVADGI
+590 
-598 ATHNSI
+598 I

-624 VKTFD
+624 VETFD

-659 MGFVKTIDK
+659 LGFVKTIDK
-668 SKISEYAKAGDMVI
+668 NKISEYAKAGDMVI
-682 SRKNKWV
+682 SRKNKWI

-717 ILSSKCTSVGTLEKF
+717 ILSSKCTSVGALKKF

-750 NAREGGHEEEHLE
+750 NIRGGGHEEEHLE
-763 AVAEAN
+763 AVTETN

-780 ILEGYLENHASSD
+780 ILEGYLEHHASSD

-810 SPNCVRLC
+810 SPKCVRLC

-844 NSKEQNIQE
+844 NSKEQNVQE

-874 SKTTTTRNT
+874 SKTVTTRNT
-883 DYLLSDNYLLPD
+883 DCYLLPD

-901 REQDFKKAIVRETM
+901 REQDFKKAVVRETM
-915 SCF
+915 GCF

>member
-43 EYSKTSDLYIAFN
+43 EHSKTSDLYIAFN

-91 ESKDSGEKPKGFGSQ
+91 ESQDSGEKPKGFGSQ

-147 IKLYNLC
+147 VNLYNLC

-163 NKDVSRLIDDHALF
+163 NKDVSRLIDDHVLF

-204 RQQFETQGV
+204 KQQFETQGV

-234 PYWDLY
+234 PYWALY
-240 TNIYVDECQ
+240 TNIYCDEVQ

-262 KRPKGRYIFI
+262 KRTKGRYVFI
-272 GDYHQCQPAGTK
+272 GDFHQA
-284 ISLIDGQTKNIEDLE
+284 
-299 YGDRIIEYAT
+299 
-309 ARGDFMVSER
+309 
-319 YGRGPTGLRT
+319 
-329 DNSFRPAPEKN
+329 
-340 SGEFKGVSSKG
+340 
-351 NPKVFYE
+351 
-358 IIDKQRFFTDHLIT
+358 
-372 IETEDGKKSS
+372 
-382 YTTNHNCLVKFNR
+382 
-395 EKTKDSV
+395 
-402 CLYLMERYD
+402 
-411 GIFRIGIVH
+411 
-420 TYASQTSL
+420 
-428 GIKNRARSEGFD
+428 
-440 RCWILNIYDTQKDAW
+440 
-455 VAEQTYSLKY
+455 
-465 QIPQI
+465 
-470 IFQLDKISYNENDIE
+470 
-485 KIYSAT
+485 
-491 GNIRAHAVALLNE
+491 
-504 FGRDI
+504 
-509 NYPLWTREN
+509 
-518 LNSHTA
+518 
-524 RDHCFITQACN
+524 
-535 IIPNYMDALVFNRKE
+535 
-550 NLKLRKNKNCGH
+550 
-562 YIGIYSQITKVE
+562 
-574 HSYGFFPVY
+574 
-583 GITTSVY
+583 
-590 HTYVADGI
+590 
-598 ATHNSI
+598 I

-624 VKTFD
+624 VETFD

-668 SKISEYAKAGDMVI
+668 NKISEYAKAGDMVI
-682 SRKNKWV
+682 SRKNKWI

-700 TPIFIEDK
+700 IPIFIEDK

-717 ILSSKCTSVGTLEKF
+717 ILSSKCTSVGTLKKF

-750 NAREGGHEEEHLE
+750 NVCEGGHEEEHLE
-763 AVAEAN
+763 AVTETN

-780 ILEGYLENHASSD
+780 ILEGYLEHHASSD

-818 SIHKAKGLEATN
+818 SIHKAKGLEAIN

-844 NSKEQNIQE
+844 NSKEQNVQE

-874 SKTTTTRNT
+874 SKTITTRNT
-883 DYLLSDNYLLPD
+883 DCYLLPD

-915 SCF
+915 GCF

>member
-1 MNFKPSTYQQD
+1 MDFKPSTYQQD

-43 EYSKTSDLYIAFN
+43 EHSKTSDLYIAFN

-147 IKLYNLC
+147 VNLYNLC

-163 NKDVSRLIDDHALF
+163 NKDVSRLIDDHVLF

-234 PYWDLY
+234 PYWALY
-240 TNIYVDECQ
+240 TNIYCDEVQ

-262 KRPKGRYIFI
+262 KRTKGRYVFI
-272 GDYHQCQPAGTK
+272 GDFHQA
-284 ISLIDGQTKNIEDLE
+284 
-299 YGDRIIEYAT
+299 
-309 ARGDFMVSER
+309 
-319 YGRGPTGLRT
+319 
-329 DNSFRPAPEKN
+329 
-340 SGEFKGVSSKG
+340 
-351 NPKVFYE
+351 
-358 IIDKQRFFTDHLIT
+358 
-372 IETEDGKKSS
+372 
-382 YTTNHNCLVKFNR
+382 
-395 EKTKDSV
+395 
-402 CLYLMERYD
+402 
-411 GIFRIGIVH
+411 
-420 TYASQTSL
+420 
-428 GIKNRARSEGFD
+428 
-440 RCWILNIYDTQKDAW
+440 
-455 VAEQTYSLKY
+455 
-465 QIPQI
+465 
-470 IFQLDKISYNENDIE
+470 
-485 KIYSAT
+485 
-491 GNIRAHAVALLNE
+491 
-504 FGRDI
+504 
-509 NYPLWTREN
+509 
-518 LNSHTA
+518 
-524 RDHCFITQACN
+524 
-535 IIPNYMDALVFNRKE
+535 
-550 NLKLRKNKNCGH
+550 
-562 YIGIYSQITKVE
+562 
-574 HSYGFFPVY
+574 
-583 GITTSVY
+583 
-590 HTYVADGI
+590 
-598 ATHNSI
+598 I

-624 VKTFD
+624 VETFD

-668 SKISEYAKAGDMVI
+668 NKISEYAKAGDMVI
-682 SRKNKWV
+682 SRKNKWI

-708 EMVGAIKRQ
+708 EMVEAIKRQ

-901 REQDFKKAIVRETM
+901 REQDFKKAIVREIM

>member
-1 MNFKPSTYQQD
+1 MGFKPSTYQQN

-43 EYSKTSDLYIAFN
+43 EHSKTSDLYIAFN

-132 RYIEFAKRVFLKDNY
+132 RYIEFAKRGFLKDNY
-147 IKLYNLC
+147 VNLYNLC

-163 NKDVSRLIDDHALF
+163 NKDVSRLIDDHVLF

-204 RQQFETQGV
+204 RQQFETQGI

-234 PYWDLY
+234 PYWALY
-240 TNIYVDECQ
+240 TNIYCDEVQ

-262 KRPKGRYIFI
+262 KRAKGRYVFI
-272 GDYHQCQPAGTK
+272 GDFHQA
-284 ISLIDGQTKNIEDLE
+284 
-299 YGDRIIEYAT
+299 
-309 ARGDFMVSER
+309 
-319 YGRGPTGLRT
+319 
-329 DNSFRPAPEKN
+329 
-340 SGEFKGVSSKG
+340 
-351 NPKVFYE
+351 
-358 IIDKQRFFTDHLIT
+358 
-372 IETEDGKKSS
+372 
-382 YTTNHNCLVKFNR
+382 
-395 EKTKDSV
+395 
-402 CLYLMERYD
+402 
-411 GIFRIGIVH
+411 
-420 TYASQTSL
+420 
-428 GIKNRARSEGFD
+428 
-440 RCWILNIYDTQKDAW
+440 
-455 VAEQTYSLKY
+455 
-465 QIPQI
+465 
-470 IFQLDKISYNENDIE
+470 
-485 KIYSAT
+485 
-491 GNIRAHAVALLNE
+491 
-504 FGRDI
+504 
-509 NYPLWTREN
+509 
-518 LNSHTA
+518 
-524 RDHCFITQACN
+524 
-535 IIPNYMDALVFNRKE
+535 
-550 NLKLRKNKNCGH
+550 
-562 YIGIYSQITKVE
+562 
-574 HSYGFFPVY
+574 
-583 GITTSVY
+583 
-590 HTYVADGI
+590 
-598 ATHNSI
+598 I

-624 VKTFD
+624 VESFD
-629 LPICYRC
+629 LPISYRC

-652 LPCDDAP
+652 LPRDDAP

-668 SKISEYAKAGDMVI
+668 NKISEYAKAGDMVI
-682 SRKNKWV
+682 SRKNKWI

-708 EMVGAIKRQ
+708 EMVVAIKRQ

-750 NAREGGHEEEHLE
+750 NVREGGHEEERLE
-763 AVAEAN
+763 AVAETN

-780 ILEGYLENHASSD
+780 ILEGYLENHTSSD

-799 NFIDKLLNTTP
+799 DFVDKLLNTTP
-810 SPNCVRLC
+810 SPDCVRLC

-830 VFVLNEAKINYDFR
+830 VFVLNEAKINFDFR
-844 NSKEQNIQE
+844 NSKEQNVQE

-874 SKTTTTRNT
+874 SKTTTTKNT
-883 DYLLSDNYLLPD
+883 GGYLLPD

-901 REQDFKKAIVRETM
+901 REQDFKKAIVREIVD
-915 SCF
+915 CF

>member
-1 MNFKPSTYQQD
+1 MGFKPSTYQQD

-43 EYSKTSDLYIAFN
+43 EHSKTSDLYIAFN

-147 IKLYNLC
+147 VNLYNLC

-163 NKDVSRLIDDHALF
+163 NKDVSRLIDDHVLF

-204 RQQFETQGV
+204 KQQFETQGV

-234 PYWDLY
+234 PYWALY
-240 TNIYVDECQ
+240 TNIYCDEVQ

-262 KRPKGRYIFI
+262 KRTKGRYVFI
-272 GDYHQCQPAGTK
+272 GDFHQA
-284 ISLIDGQTKNIEDLE
+284 
-299 YGDRIIEYAT
+299 
-309 ARGDFMVSER
+309 
-319 YGRGPTGLRT
+319 
-329 DNSFRPAPEKN
+329 
-340 SGEFKGVSSKG
+340 
-351 NPKVFYE
+351 
-358 IIDKQRFFTDHLIT
+358 
-372 IETEDGKKSS
+372 
-382 YTTNHNCLVKFNR
+382 
-395 EKTKDSV
+395 
-402 CLYLMERYD
+402 
-411 GIFRIGIVH
+411 
-420 TYASQTSL
+420 
-428 GIKNRARSEGFD
+428 
-440 RCWILNIYDTQKDAW
+440 
-455 VAEQTYSLKY
+455 
-465 QIPQI
+465 
-470 IFQLDKISYNENDIE
+470 
-485 KIYSAT
+485 
-491 GNIRAHAVALLNE
+491 
-504 FGRDI
+504 
-509 NYPLWTREN
+509 
-518 LNSHTA
+518 
-524 RDHCFITQACN
+524 
-535 IIPNYMDALVFNRKE
+535 
-550 NLKLRKNKNCGH
+550 
-562 YIGIYSQITKVE
+562 
-574 HSYGFFPVY
+574 
-583 GITTSVY
+583 
-590 HTYVADGI
+590 
-598 ATHNSI
+598 I

-624 VKTFD
+624 VETFD

-652 LPCDDAP
+652 LPCDNAP

-668 SKISEYAKAGDMVI
+668 NKISEYAKAGDMVI
-682 SRKNKWV
+682 SRKNKWI

-708 EMVGAIKRQ
+708 EMVEAIKRQ

-901 REQDFKKAIVRETM
+901 REQDFKKAIVREIM

>member
-1 MNFKPSTYQQD
+1 MDFKPSTYQRD

-43 EYSKTSDLYIAFN
+43 EHSKTSDLYIAFN

-147 IKLYNLC
+147 VNLYNLC

-163 NKDVSRLIDDHALF
+163 NKDVSRLIDDHVLF

-234 PYWDLY
+234 PYWALY
-240 TNIYVDECQ
+240 TNIYCDEVQ

-262 KRPKGRYIFI
+262 KRTKGRYVFI
-272 GDYHQCQPAGTK
+272 GDFHQA
-284 ISLIDGQTKNIEDLE
+284 
-299 YGDRIIEYAT
+299 
-309 ARGDFMVSER
+309 
-319 YGRGPTGLRT
+319 
-329 DNSFRPAPEKN
+329 
-340 SGEFKGVSSKG
+340 
-351 NPKVFYE
+351 
-358 IIDKQRFFTDHLIT
+358 
-372 IETEDGKKSS
+372 
-382 YTTNHNCLVKFNR
+382 
-395 EKTKDSV
+395 
-402 CLYLMERYD
+402 
-411 GIFRIGIVH
+411 
-420 TYASQTSL
+420 
-428 GIKNRARSEGFD
+428 
-440 RCWILNIYDTQKDAW
+440 
-455 VAEQTYSLKY
+455 
-465 QIPQI
+465 
-470 IFQLDKISYNENDIE
+470 
-485 KIYSAT
+485 
-491 GNIRAHAVALLNE
+491 
-504 FGRDI
+504 
-509 NYPLWTREN
+509 
-518 LNSHTA
+518 
-524 RDHCFITQACN
+524 
-535 IIPNYMDALVFNRKE
+535 
-550 NLKLRKNKNCGH
+550 
-562 YIGIYSQITKVE
+562 
-574 HSYGFFPVY
+574 
-583 GITTSVY
+583 
-590 HTYVADGI
+590 
-598 ATHNSI
+598 I

-624 VKTFD
+624 VETFD

-668 SKISEYAKAGDMVI
+668 NKISEYAKAGDMVI
-682 SRKNKWV
+682 SRKNKWI

-708 EMVGAIKRQ
+708 DMVAAIKRQ

-750 NAREGGHEEEHLE
+750 NVREGGHEEERLE
-763 AVAEAN
+763 AVAETN

-793 SVSKFS
+793 SISKFS

-874 SKTTTTRNT
+874 SKTITTRKT

-901 REQDFKKAIVRETM
+901 REQDFKKAIVREIM

>member
-1 MNFKPSTYQQD
+1 
-12 ILDFFL
+12 
-18 NNPQSN
+18 

-43 EYSKTSDLYIAFN
+43 EHSKTSDLYIAFN

-106 RSKRTVSLDNFK
+106 RSKRTVNLDNFK

-147 IKLYNLC
+147 VNLYNLC

-163 NKDVSRLIDDHALF
+163 NKDVSRLIDDHVLF
-177 LYYGDEGYSAPD
+177 LYYSDEGYSAPD

-234 PYWDLY
+234 PYWALY
-240 TNIYVDECQ
+240 TNIYADEVQ

-262 KRPKGRYIFI
+262 KRVKGRYIFI
-272 GDYHQCQPAGTK
+272 RDFHQA
-284 ISLIDGQTKNIEDLE
+284 
-299 YGDRIIEYAT
+299 
-309 ARGDFMVSER
+309 
-319 YGRGPTGLRT
+319 
-329 DNSFRPAPEKN
+329 
-340 SGEFKGVSSKG
+340 
-351 NPKVFYE
+351 
-358 IIDKQRFFTDHLIT
+358 
-372 IETEDGKKSS
+372 
-382 YTTNHNCLVKFNR
+382 
-395 EKTKDSV
+395 
-402 CLYLMERYD
+402 
-411 GIFRIGIVH
+411 
-420 TYASQTSL
+420 
-428 GIKNRARSEGFD
+428 
-440 RCWILNIYDTQKDAW
+440 
-455 VAEQTYSLKY
+455 
-465 QIPQI
+465 
-470 IFQLDKISYNENDIE
+470 
-485 KIYSAT
+485 
-491 GNIRAHAVALLNE
+491 
-504 FGRDI
+504 
-509 NYPLWTREN
+509 
-518 LNSHTA
+518 
-524 RDHCFITQACN
+524 
-535 IIPNYMDALVFNRKE
+535 
-550 NLKLRKNKNCGH
+550 
-562 YIGIYSQITKVE
+562 
-574 HSYGFFPVY
+574 
-583 GITTSVY
+583 
-590 HTYVADGI
+590 
-598 ATHNSI
+598 I
-604 YNFAG
+604 YNFCG
-609 ANAQA
+609 GNAQA

-624 VKTFD
+624 VETFD

-652 LPCDDAP
+652 LPRDDAP
-659 MGFVKTIDK
+659 IGFVKTIDK
-668 SKISEYAKAGDMVI
+668 NKISEYAKAGDMVI
-682 SRKNKWV
+682 SRKNKWI

-708 EMVGAIKRQ
+708 EMVAAIKRQ

-750 NAREGGHEEEHLE
+750 NVREGGHEEERLE
-763 AVAEAN
+763 AVAETN

-780 ILEGYLENHASSD
+780 ILEGYLENHISSD

-799 NFIDKLLNTTP
+799 NFIDKLLNTTL

-874 SKTTTTRNT
+874 SKTITTRNT

-915 SCF
+915 GCF

>member
-43 EYSKTSDLYIAFN
+43 EHSKTSDLYIAFN

-147 IKLYNLC
+147 VNLYNLC

-163 NKDVSRLIDDHALF
+163 NKDVSRLIDDHVLF

-234 PYWDLY
+234 PYWALY
-240 TNIYVDECQ
+240 TNIYCDEVQ

-262 KRPKGRYIFI
+262 KRTKGRYVFI
-272 GDYHQCQPAGTK
+272 GDFHQA
-284 ISLIDGQTKNIEDLE
+284 
-299 YGDRIIEYAT
+299 
-309 ARGDFMVSER
+309 
-319 YGRGPTGLRT
+319 
-329 DNSFRPAPEKN
+329 
-340 SGEFKGVSSKG
+340 
-351 NPKVFYE
+351 
-358 IIDKQRFFTDHLIT
+358 
-372 IETEDGKKSS
+372 
-382 YTTNHNCLVKFNR
+382 
-395 EKTKDSV
+395 
-402 CLYLMERYD
+402 
-411 GIFRIGIVH
+411 
-420 TYASQTSL
+420 
-428 GIKNRARSEGFD
+428 
-440 RCWILNIYDTQKDAW
+440 
-455 VAEQTYSLKY
+455 
-465 QIPQI
+465 
-470 IFQLDKISYNENDIE
+470 
-485 KIYSAT
+485 
-491 GNIRAHAVALLNE
+491 
-504 FGRDI
+504 
-509 NYPLWTREN
+509 
-518 LNSHTA
+518 
-524 RDHCFITQACN
+524 
-535 IIPNYMDALVFNRKE
+535 
-550 NLKLRKNKNCGH
+550 
-562 YIGIYSQITKVE
+562 
-574 HSYGFFPVY
+574 
-583 GITTSVY
+583 
-590 HTYVADGI
+590 
-598 ATHNSI
+598 I

-624 VKTFD
+624 VETFD

-659 MGFVKTIDK
+659 LGFVKTIDK
-668 SKISEYAKAGDMVI
+668 NKISEYAKAGDMVI
-682 SRKNKWV
+682 SRKNKWI

-708 EMVGAIKRQ
+708 EMVVAIKRQ
-717 ILSSKCTSVGTLEKF
+717 ILSSKCTSVGALKKF

-750 NAREGGHEEEHLE
+750 NVREGGHEEEHLE
-763 AVAEAN
+763 AVTETN

-780 ILEGYLENHASSD
+780 ILEGYLEHHASSD

-874 SKTTTTRNT
+874 SKTVTTRNT
-883 DYLLSDNYLLPD
+883 DCYLLPD

>member
-43 EYSKTSDLYIAFN
+43 EHSKTSDLYIAFN

-147 IKLYNLC
+147 VNLYNLC

-163 NKDVSRLIDDHALF
+163 NKDVSRLIDDHVLF

-234 PYWDLY
+234 PYWALY
-240 TNIYVDECQ
+240 TNIYCDEVQ

-262 KRPKGRYIFI
+262 KRTKGRYVFI
-272 GDYHQCQPAGTK
+272 GDFHQA
-284 ISLIDGQTKNIEDLE
+284 
-299 YGDRIIEYAT
+299 
-309 ARGDFMVSER
+309 
-319 YGRGPTGLRT
+319 
-329 DNSFRPAPEKN
+329 
-340 SGEFKGVSSKG
+340 
-351 NPKVFYE
+351 
-358 IIDKQRFFTDHLIT
+358 
-372 IETEDGKKSS
+372 
-382 YTTNHNCLVKFNR
+382 
-395 EKTKDSV
+395 
-402 CLYLMERYD
+402 
-411 GIFRIGIVH
+411 
-420 TYASQTSL
+420 
-428 GIKNRARSEGFD
+428 
-440 RCWILNIYDTQKDAW
+440 
-455 VAEQTYSLKY
+455 
-465 QIPQI
+465 
-470 IFQLDKISYNENDIE
+470 
-485 KIYSAT
+485 
-491 GNIRAHAVALLNE
+491 
-504 FGRDI
+504 
-509 NYPLWTREN
+509 
-518 LNSHTA
+518 
-524 RDHCFITQACN
+524 
-535 IIPNYMDALVFNRKE
+535 
-550 NLKLRKNKNCGH
+550 
-562 YIGIYSQITKVE
+562 
-574 HSYGFFPVY
+574 
-583 GITTSVY
+583 
-590 HTYVADGI
+590 
-598 ATHNSI
+598 I

-624 VKTFD
+624 VETFD

-652 LPCDDAP
+652 LPRDDAP

-668 SKISEYAKAGDMVI
+668 NKISEYAKAGDMVI
-682 SRKNKWV
+682 SRKNKWI

-732 LQKVIS
+732 LQKVIN

-750 NAREGGHEEEHLE
+750 KVQEGGHEEERLE
-763 AVAEAN
+763 AVAETN

-780 ILEGYLENHASSD
+780 ILEGYLENHSSSD

-799 NFIDKLLNTTP
+799 DFVDKLLNTTP
-810 SPNCVRLC
+810 SPDCVRLC

-830 VFVLNEAKINYDFR
+830 VFVLNEAKINFDFR
-844 NSKEQNIQE
+844 NSKEQNVQE

-874 SKTTTTRNT
+874 SKTITTKNT
-883 DYLLSDNYLLPD
+883 GGYFLPD
-895 NDVLKK
+895 LKK
-901 REQDFKKAIVRETM
+901 TEEDFRKAVVRETI

>member
-1 MNFKPSTYQQD
+1 MDFKPSTYQQD

-43 EYSKTSDLYIAFN
+43 EHSKTSDLYIAFN

-147 IKLYNLC
+147 VNLYNLC

-163 NKDVSRLIDDHALF
+163 NKDVSRLINDHVLF

-204 RQQFETQGV
+204 KQQFETQGV

-234 PYWDLY
+234 PYWALY
-240 TNIYVDECQ
+240 TNIYCDEVQ

-262 KRPKGRYIFI
+262 KRTKGRYVFI
-272 GDYHQCQPAGTK
+272 GDFHQA
-284 ISLIDGQTKNIEDLE
+284 
-299 YGDRIIEYAT
+299 
-309 ARGDFMVSER
+309 
-319 YGRGPTGLRT
+319 
-329 DNSFRPAPEKN
+329 
-340 SGEFKGVSSKG
+340 
-351 NPKVFYE
+351 
-358 IIDKQRFFTDHLIT
+358 
-372 IETEDGKKSS
+372 
-382 YTTNHNCLVKFNR
+382 
-395 EKTKDSV
+395 
-402 CLYLMERYD
+402 
-411 GIFRIGIVH
+411 
-420 TYASQTSL
+420 
-428 GIKNRARSEGFD
+428 
-440 RCWILNIYDTQKDAW
+440 
-455 VAEQTYSLKY
+455 
-465 QIPQI
+465 
-470 IFQLDKISYNENDIE
+470 
-485 KIYSAT
+485 
-491 GNIRAHAVALLNE
+491 
-504 FGRDI
+504 
-509 NYPLWTREN
+509 
-518 LNSHTA
+518 
-524 RDHCFITQACN
+524 
-535 IIPNYMDALVFNRKE
+535 
-550 NLKLRKNKNCGH
+550 
-562 YIGIYSQITKVE
+562 
-574 HSYGFFPVY
+574 
-583 GITTSVY
+583 
-590 HTYVADGI
+590 
-598 ATHNSI
+598 I

-624 VKTFD
+624 VETFD

-668 SKISEYAKAGDMVI
+668 NKISEYAKAGDMVI
-682 SRKNKWV
+682 SRKNKWI

-708 EMVGAIKRQ
+708 EMVAAIKRQ
-717 ILSSKCTSVGTLEKF
+717 ILSSKCTSVGTLKKF

-750 NAREGGHEEEHLE
+750 NVREGGHEEEHLE
-763 AVAEAN
+763 AVTETN

-780 ILEGYLENHASSD
+780 ILEGYLEHHASSD

-810 SPNCVRLC
+810 SPSCVRLC

-844 NSKEQNIQE
+844 NSKEQNVQE

-874 SKTTTTRNT
+874 SKTITTRNT

-915 SCF
+915 GCF

>member
-1 MNFKPSTYQQD
+1 MDFKPSTYQQD

-43 EYSKTSDLYIAFN
+43 EHSKTSDLYIAFN

-132 RYIEFAKRVFLKDNY
+132 KYIEFAKRVFLKDNY
-147 IKLYNLC
+147 VNLYNLC

-163 NKDVSRLIDDHALF
+163 NKDVSRLIDDHVLF

-234 PYWDLY
+234 PYWALY
-240 TNIYVDECQ
+240 TNIYCDEVQ

-262 KRPKGRYIFI
+262 KRTKGRYVFI
-272 GDYHQCQPAGTK
+272 GDFHQA
-284 ISLIDGQTKNIEDLE
+284 
-299 YGDRIIEYAT
+299 
-309 ARGDFMVSER
+309 
-319 YGRGPTGLRT
+319 
-329 DNSFRPAPEKN
+329 
-340 SGEFKGVSSKG
+340 
-351 NPKVFYE
+351 
-358 IIDKQRFFTDHLIT
+358 
-372 IETEDGKKSS
+372 
-382 YTTNHNCLVKFNR
+382 
-395 EKTKDSV
+395 
-402 CLYLMERYD
+402 
-411 GIFRIGIVH
+411 
-420 TYASQTSL
+420 
-428 GIKNRARSEGFD
+428 
-440 RCWILNIYDTQKDAW
+440 
-455 VAEQTYSLKY
+455 
-465 QIPQI
+465 
-470 IFQLDKISYNENDIE
+470 
-485 KIYSAT
+485 
-491 GNIRAHAVALLNE
+491 
-504 FGRDI
+504 
-509 NYPLWTREN
+509 
-518 LNSHTA
+518 
-524 RDHCFITQACN
+524 
-535 IIPNYMDALVFNRKE
+535 
-550 NLKLRKNKNCGH
+550 
-562 YIGIYSQITKVE
+562 
-574 HSYGFFPVY
+574 
-583 GITTSVY
+583 
-590 HTYVADGI
+590 
-598 ATHNSI
+598 I

-624 VKTFD
+624 VETFD

-668 SKISEYAKAGDMVI
+668 NKISEYAKAGDMVI
-682 SRKNKWV
+682 SRKNKWI

-708 EMVGAIKRQ
+708 EMVEAIKRQ

-750 NAREGGHEEEHLE
+750 NVREGGHEEERLE
-763 AVAEAN
+763 AVTETN

-793 SVSKFS
+793 SISKFS

-874 SKTTTTRNT
+874 SKTTTTRKT
-883 DYLLSDNYLLPD
+883 DYLLLDNYLLPD

-901 REQDFKKAIVRETM
+901 SEQDFKEAIVRETM

>member
-1 MNFKPSTYQQD
+1 MDFKPSTYQQD

-43 EYSKTSDLYIAFN
+43 EHSKTSDLYIAFN

-147 IKLYNLC
+147 VNLYNLC

-163 NKDVSRLIDDHALF
+163 NKDVSRLINDHVLF

-204 RQQFETQGV
+204 KQQFETQGV

-234 PYWDLY
+234 PYWALY
-240 TNIYVDECQ
+240 TNIYCDEVQ

-262 KRPKGRYIFI
+262 KRTKGRYVFI
-272 GDYHQCQPAGTK
+272 GDFHQA
-284 ISLIDGQTKNIEDLE
+284 
-299 YGDRIIEYAT
+299 
-309 ARGDFMVSER
+309 
-319 YGRGPTGLRT
+319 
-329 DNSFRPAPEKN
+329 
-340 SGEFKGVSSKG
+340 
-351 NPKVFYE
+351 
-358 IIDKQRFFTDHLIT
+358 
-372 IETEDGKKSS
+372 
-382 YTTNHNCLVKFNR
+382 
-395 EKTKDSV
+395 
-402 CLYLMERYD
+402 
-411 GIFRIGIVH
+411 
-420 TYASQTSL
+420 
-428 GIKNRARSEGFD
+428 
-440 RCWILNIYDTQKDAW
+440 
-455 VAEQTYSLKY
+455 
-465 QIPQI
+465 
-470 IFQLDKISYNENDIE
+470 
-485 KIYSAT
+485 
-491 GNIRAHAVALLNE
+491 
-504 FGRDI
+504 
-509 NYPLWTREN
+509 
-518 LNSHTA
+518 
-524 RDHCFITQACN
+524 
-535 IIPNYMDALVFNRKE
+535 
-550 NLKLRKNKNCGH
+550 
-562 YIGIYSQITKVE
+562 
-574 HSYGFFPVY
+574 
-583 GITTSVY
+583 
-590 HTYVADGI
+590 
-598 ATHNSI
+598 I

-624 VKTFD
+624 VETFD

-652 LPCDDAP
+652 LPCDNAP

-668 SKISEYAKAGDMVI
+668 NKISEYAKAGDMVI
-682 SRKNKWV
+682 SRKNKWI

-708 EMVGAIKRQ
+708 EMVEAIKRQ

-901 REQDFKKAIVRETM
+901 MEQDFKKAIVRETM

>member
-1 MNFKPSTYQQD
+1 MGFKPSTYQQD

-43 EYSKTSDLYIAFN
+43 EHSKTSDLYIAFN

-78 SLAYSIMLYNVEQ
+78 SLVYSIMLYNVEQ

-106 RSKRTVSLDNFK
+106 RSKRTVNLDNFK

-132 RYIEFAKRVFLKDNY
+132 RYIEFAKRGFLKDNY
-147 IKLYNLC
+147 VNLYNLC

-163 NKDVSRLIDDHALF
+163 NKDVSRLIDDHVLF

-204 RQQFETQGV
+204 RQQFETQGI

-234 PYWDLY
+234 PYWALY
-240 TNIYVDECQ
+240 TNIYCDEVQ

-262 KRPKGRYIFI
+262 KRAKGRYVFI
-272 GDYHQCQPAGTK
+272 GDFHQA
-284 ISLIDGQTKNIEDLE
+284 
-299 YGDRIIEYAT
+299 
-309 ARGDFMVSER
+309 
-319 YGRGPTGLRT
+319 
-329 DNSFRPAPEKN
+329 
-340 SGEFKGVSSKG
+340 
-351 NPKVFYE
+351 
-358 IIDKQRFFTDHLIT
+358 
-372 IETEDGKKSS
+372 
-382 YTTNHNCLVKFNR
+382 
-395 EKTKDSV
+395 
-402 CLYLMERYD
+402 
-411 GIFRIGIVH
+411 
-420 TYASQTSL
+420 
-428 GIKNRARSEGFD
+428 
-440 RCWILNIYDTQKDAW
+440 
-455 VAEQTYSLKY
+455 
-465 QIPQI
+465 
-470 IFQLDKISYNENDIE
+470 
-485 KIYSAT
+485 
-491 GNIRAHAVALLNE
+491 
-504 FGRDI
+504 
-509 NYPLWTREN
+509 
-518 LNSHTA
+518 
-524 RDHCFITQACN
+524 
-535 IIPNYMDALVFNRKE
+535 
-550 NLKLRKNKNCGH
+550 
-562 YIGIYSQITKVE
+562 
-574 HSYGFFPVY
+574 
-583 GITTSVY
+583 
-590 HTYVADGI
+590 
-598 ATHNSI
+598 I

-624 VKTFD
+624 VETFD

-668 SKISEYAKAGDMVI
+668 NKISEYAKAGDMVI
-682 SRKNKWV
+682 SRKNKWI

-750 NAREGGHEEEHLE
+750 NVREGGHEEERLE
-763 AVAEAN
+763 AVAETN

-780 ILEGYLENHASSD
+780 ILEGYLENHTSSD

-799 NFIDKLLNTTP
+799 DFVDKLLNTTP
-810 SPNCVRLC
+810 SPDCVRLC

-830 VFVLNEAKINYDFR
+830 VFVLNEAKINFDFR
-844 NSKEQNIQE
+844 NSKEQNVQE

-874 SKTTTTRNT
+874 SKTITTKNT
-883 DYLLSDNYLLPD
+883 GGYLLPD
-895 NDVLKK
+895 LKK
-901 REQDFKKAIVRETM
+901 AEEDFRKAVVRETT

>member
-43 EYSKTSDLYIAFN
+43 EHSKTSDIYIAFN

-147 IKLYNLC
+147 VNLYNLC

-163 NKDVSRLIDDHALF
+163 NKDVSRLIDDHVLF

-234 PYWDLY
+234 PYWALY
-240 TNIYVDECQ
+240 TNIYCDEVQ

-262 KRPKGRYIFI
+262 KRTKGRYVFI
-272 GDYHQCQPAGTK
+272 GDFHQA
-284 ISLIDGQTKNIEDLE
+284 
-299 YGDRIIEYAT
+299 
-309 ARGDFMVSER
+309 
-319 YGRGPTGLRT
+319 
-329 DNSFRPAPEKN
+329 
-340 SGEFKGVSSKG
+340 
-351 NPKVFYE
+351 
-358 IIDKQRFFTDHLIT
+358 
-372 IETEDGKKSS
+372 
-382 YTTNHNCLVKFNR
+382 
-395 EKTKDSV
+395 
-402 CLYLMERYD
+402 
-411 GIFRIGIVH
+411 
-420 TYASQTSL
+420 
-428 GIKNRARSEGFD
+428 
-440 RCWILNIYDTQKDAW
+440 
-455 VAEQTYSLKY
+455 
-465 QIPQI
+465 
-470 IFQLDKISYNENDIE
+470 
-485 KIYSAT
+485 
-491 GNIRAHAVALLNE
+491 
-504 FGRDI
+504 
-509 NYPLWTREN
+509 
-518 LNSHTA
+518 
-524 RDHCFITQACN
+524 
-535 IIPNYMDALVFNRKE
+535 
-550 NLKLRKNKNCGH
+550 
-562 YIGIYSQITKVE
+562 
-574 HSYGFFPVY
+574 
-583 GITTSVY
+583 
-590 HTYVADGI
+590 
-598 ATHNSI
+598 I

-624 VKTFD
+624 VETFD

-682 SRKNKWV
+682 SRKNKWI

-708 EMVGAIKRQ
+708 KMVAAIKRQ

-901 REQDFKKAIVRETM
+901 REQDFKKAIVREIM

>member
-1 MNFKPSTYQQD
+1 MDFKPSTYQQD

-43 EYSKTSDLYIAFN
+43 EHSKTSDLYIAFN

-147 IKLYNLC
+147 VNLYNLC

-163 NKDVSRLIDDHALF
+163 NKDVSRLINDHVLF

-204 RQQFETQGV
+204 KQQFETQGV

-234 PYWDLY
+234 PYWALY
-240 TNIYVDECQ
+240 TNIYCDEVQ

-262 KRPKGRYIFI
+262 KRTKGRYVFI
-272 GDYHQCQPAGTK
+272 GDFHQA
-284 ISLIDGQTKNIEDLE
+284 
-299 YGDRIIEYAT
+299 
-309 ARGDFMVSER
+309 
-319 YGRGPTGLRT
+319 
-329 DNSFRPAPEKN
+329 
-340 SGEFKGVSSKG
+340 
-351 NPKVFYE
+351 
-358 IIDKQRFFTDHLIT
+358 
-372 IETEDGKKSS
+372 
-382 YTTNHNCLVKFNR
+382 
-395 EKTKDSV
+395 
-402 CLYLMERYD
+402 
-411 GIFRIGIVH
+411 
-420 TYASQTSL
+420 
-428 GIKNRARSEGFD
+428 
-440 RCWILNIYDTQKDAW
+440 
-455 VAEQTYSLKY
+455 
-465 QIPQI
+465 
-470 IFQLDKISYNENDIE
+470 
-485 KIYSAT
+485 
-491 GNIRAHAVALLNE
+491 
-504 FGRDI
+504 
-509 NYPLWTREN
+509 
-518 LNSHTA
+518 
-524 RDHCFITQACN
+524 
-535 IIPNYMDALVFNRKE
+535 
-550 NLKLRKNKNCGH
+550 
-562 YIGIYSQITKVE
+562 
-574 HSYGFFPVY
+574 
-583 GITTSVY
+583 
-590 HTYVADGI
+590 
-598 ATHNSI
+598 I

-624 VKTFD
+624 VETFD

-652 LPCDDAP
+652 LPCDNAP

-668 SKISEYAKAGDMVI
+668 NKISEYAKAGDMVI
-682 SRKNKWV
+682 SRKNKWI

-708 EMVGAIKRQ
+708 EMVEAIKRQ

-750 NAREGGHEEEHLE
+750 NVHDGGNEEERLEAVLE
-763 AVAEAN
+763 AVAETN

-793 SVSKFS
+793 SISKFS

-874 SKTTTTRNT
+874 SKTTTTRKT

-895 NDVLKK
+895 KDVLKK
-901 REQDFKKAIVRETM
+901 SEQDFKEAIVRETM
-915 SCF
+915 RCF

>member
-1 MNFKPSTYQQD
+1 MGFKPSTYQQD

-43 EYSKTSDLYIAFN
+43 EHSKTSDLYIAFN

-147 IKLYNLC
+147 VNLYNLC

-163 NKDVSRLIDDHALF
+163 NKDVSRLINDHVLF

-234 PYWDLY
+234 PYWALY
-240 TNIYVDECQ
+240 TNIYCDEVQ

-262 KRPKGRYIFI
+262 KRTKGRYVFI
-272 GDYHQCQPAGTK
+272 GDFHQA
-284 ISLIDGQTKNIEDLE
+284 
-299 YGDRIIEYAT
+299 
-309 ARGDFMVSER
+309 
-319 YGRGPTGLRT
+319 
-329 DNSFRPAPEKN
+329 
-340 SGEFKGVSSKG
+340 
-351 NPKVFYE
+351 
-358 IIDKQRFFTDHLIT
+358 
-372 IETEDGKKSS
+372 
-382 YTTNHNCLVKFNR
+382 
-395 EKTKDSV
+395 
-402 CLYLMERYD
+402 
-411 GIFRIGIVH
+411 
-420 TYASQTSL
+420 
-428 GIKNRARSEGFD
+428 
-440 RCWILNIYDTQKDAW
+440 
-455 VAEQTYSLKY
+455 
-465 QIPQI
+465 
-470 IFQLDKISYNENDIE
+470 
-485 KIYSAT
+485 
-491 GNIRAHAVALLNE
+491 
-504 FGRDI
+504 
-509 NYPLWTREN
+509 
-518 LNSHTA
+518 
-524 RDHCFITQACN
+524 
-535 IIPNYMDALVFNRKE
+535 
-550 NLKLRKNKNCGH
+550 
-562 YIGIYSQITKVE
+562 
-574 HSYGFFPVY
+574 
-583 GITTSVY
+583 
-590 HTYVADGI
+590 
-598 ATHNSI
+598 I

-624 VKTFD
+624 VETFD

-668 SKISEYAKAGDMVI
+668 NKISEYAKAGDMVI
-682 SRKNKWV
+682 SRKNKWI

-708 EMVGAIKRQ
+708 KMVGAIKRQ

-750 NAREGGHEEEHLE
+750 NVREGGHEEEHLE

-901 REQDFKKAIVRETM
+901 REQDFKKAIVREIM

>member
-1 MNFKPSTYQQD
+1 MNFKLSTYQQD

-43 EYSKTSDLYIAFN
+43 EHSKTSDLYIAFN

-91 ESKDSGEKPKGFGSQ
+91 ESKNSGEKPKGFGSQ
-106 RSKRTVSLDNFK
+106 RSKRTVNLDNFK

-124 EEITKRYG
+124 EEITKHYG

-147 IKLYNLC
+147 VNLYNLC

-163 NKDVSRLIDDHALF
+163 NKDVSRLIDDHVLF

-234 PYWDLY
+234 PYWALY
-240 TNIYVDECQ
+240 TNIYCDEVQ

-262 KRPKGRYIFI
+262 KRTKGRYVFI
-272 GDYHQCQPAGTK
+272 GDFHQA
-284 ISLIDGQTKNIEDLE
+284 
-299 YGDRIIEYAT
+299 
-309 ARGDFMVSER
+309 
-319 YGRGPTGLRT
+319 
-329 DNSFRPAPEKN
+329 
-340 SGEFKGVSSKG
+340 
-351 NPKVFYE
+351 
-358 IIDKQRFFTDHLIT
+358 
-372 IETEDGKKSS
+372 
-382 YTTNHNCLVKFNR
+382 
-395 EKTKDSV
+395 
-402 CLYLMERYD
+402 
-411 GIFRIGIVH
+411 
-420 TYASQTSL
+420 
-428 GIKNRARSEGFD
+428 
-440 RCWILNIYDTQKDAW
+440 
-455 VAEQTYSLKY
+455 
-465 QIPQI
+465 
-470 IFQLDKISYNENDIE
+470 
-485 KIYSAT
+485 
-491 GNIRAHAVALLNE
+491 
-504 FGRDI
+504 
-509 NYPLWTREN
+509 
-518 LNSHTA
+518 
-524 RDHCFITQACN
+524 
-535 IIPNYMDALVFNRKE
+535 
-550 NLKLRKNKNCGH
+550 
-562 YIGIYSQITKVE
+562 
-574 HSYGFFPVY
+574 
-583 GITTSVY
+583 
-590 HTYVADGI
+590 
-598 ATHNSI
+598 I

-624 VKTFD
+624 VETFD

-668 SKISEYAKAGDMVI
+668 NKISEYAKAGDMVI
-682 SRKNKWV
+682 SRKNKWI

-708 EMVGAIKRQ
+708 DMVAAIKRQ

-750 NAREGGHEEEHLE
+750 NVREGGHEEERLE
-763 AVAEAN
+763 AVAETN

-793 SVSKFS
+793 SISKFS

-874 SKTTTTRNT
+874 SKTTTTRKT

>member
-43 EYSKTSDLYIAFN
+43 EHSKTSDLYIAFN

-147 IKLYNLC
+147 VNLYNLC

-163 NKDVSRLIDDHALF
+163 NKDVSRLIDDHVLF

-234 PYWDLY
+234 PYWALY
-240 TNIYVDECQ
+240 TNIYCDEVQ

-262 KRPKGRYIFI
+262 KRTKGRYVFI
-272 GDYHQCQPAGTK
+272 GDFHQA
-284 ISLIDGQTKNIEDLE
+284 
-299 YGDRIIEYAT
+299 
-309 ARGDFMVSER
+309 
-319 YGRGPTGLRT
+319 
-329 DNSFRPAPEKN
+329 
-340 SGEFKGVSSKG
+340 
-351 NPKVFYE
+351 
-358 IIDKQRFFTDHLIT
+358 
-372 IETEDGKKSS
+372 
-382 YTTNHNCLVKFNR
+382 
-395 EKTKDSV
+395 
-402 CLYLMERYD
+402 
-411 GIFRIGIVH
+411 
-420 TYASQTSL
+420 
-428 GIKNRARSEGFD
+428 
-440 RCWILNIYDTQKDAW
+440 
-455 VAEQTYSLKY
+455 
-465 QIPQI
+465 
-470 IFQLDKISYNENDIE
+470 
-485 KIYSAT
+485 
-491 GNIRAHAVALLNE
+491 
-504 FGRDI
+504 
-509 NYPLWTREN
+509 
-518 LNSHTA
+518 
-524 RDHCFITQACN
+524 
-535 IIPNYMDALVFNRKE
+535 
-550 NLKLRKNKNCGH
+550 
-562 YIGIYSQITKVE
+562 
-574 HSYGFFPVY
+574 
-583 GITTSVY
+583 
-590 HTYVADGI
+590 
-598 ATHNSI
+598 I

-624 VKTFD
+624 VETFD

-659 MGFVKTIDK
+659 LGFVKTIDK
-668 SKISEYAKAGDMVI
+668 NKISEYAKAGDMVI
-682 SRKNKWV
+682 SRKNKWI

-708 EMVGAIKRQ
+708 DMVGAIKRQ

-750 NAREGGHEEEHLE
+750 NVREGGHEEERLE
-763 AVAEAN
+763 AVAETN

-874 SKTTTTRNT
+874 SKTVTTRNT
-883 DYLLSDNYLLPD
+883 DCYLLPD

-915 SCF
+915 GCF

>member
-43 EYSKTSDLYIAFN
+43 EHSKTSDLYIAFN

-147 IKLYNLC
+147 VNLYNLC

-163 NKDVSRLIDDHALF
+163 NKDVSRLIDDHVLF

-234 PYWDLY
+234 PYWALY
-240 TNIYVDECQ
+240 TNIYCDEVQ

-262 KRPKGRYIFI
+262 KRTKGRYVFI
-272 GDYHQCQPAGTK
+272 GDFHQA
-284 ISLIDGQTKNIEDLE
+284 
-299 YGDRIIEYAT
+299 
-309 ARGDFMVSER
+309 
-319 YGRGPTGLRT
+319 
-329 DNSFRPAPEKN
+329 
-340 SGEFKGVSSKG
+340 
-351 NPKVFYE
+351 
-358 IIDKQRFFTDHLIT
+358 
-372 IETEDGKKSS
+372 
-382 YTTNHNCLVKFNR
+382 
-395 EKTKDSV
+395 
-402 CLYLMERYD
+402 
-411 GIFRIGIVH
+411 
-420 TYASQTSL
+420 
-428 GIKNRARSEGFD
+428 
-440 RCWILNIYDTQKDAW
+440 
-455 VAEQTYSLKY
+455 
-465 QIPQI
+465 
-470 IFQLDKISYNENDIE
+470 
-485 KIYSAT
+485 
-491 GNIRAHAVALLNE
+491 
-504 FGRDI
+504 
-509 NYPLWTREN
+509 
-518 LNSHTA
+518 
-524 RDHCFITQACN
+524 
-535 IIPNYMDALVFNRKE
+535 
-550 NLKLRKNKNCGH
+550 
-562 YIGIYSQITKVE
+562 
-574 HSYGFFPVY
+574 
-583 GITTSVY
+583 
-590 HTYVADGI
+590 
-598 ATHNSI
+598 I

-682 SRKNKWV
+682 SRKNKWI

-708 EMVGAIKRQ
+708 EMVWAIKRQ

-901 REQDFKKAIVRETM
+901 REQDFKKAIVREIM

>member
-43 EYSKTSDLYIAFN
+43 EHSKTSDLYIAFN

-147 IKLYNLC
+147 VNLYNLC

-163 NKDVSRLIDDHALF
+163 NKDVSRLIDDHVLF

-234 PYWDLY
+234 PYWALY
-240 TNIYVDECQ
+240 TNIYCDEVQ

-262 KRPKGRYIFI
+262 KRTKGRYVFI
-272 GDYHQCQPAGTK
+272 GDFHQA
-284 ISLIDGQTKNIEDLE
+284 
-299 YGDRIIEYAT
+299 
-309 ARGDFMVSER
+309 
-319 YGRGPTGLRT
+319 
-329 DNSFRPAPEKN
+329 
-340 SGEFKGVSSKG
+340 
-351 NPKVFYE
+351 
-358 IIDKQRFFTDHLIT
+358 
-372 IETEDGKKSS
+372 
-382 YTTNHNCLVKFNR
+382 
-395 EKTKDSV
+395 
-402 CLYLMERYD
+402 
-411 GIFRIGIVH
+411 
-420 TYASQTSL
+420 
-428 GIKNRARSEGFD
+428 
-440 RCWILNIYDTQKDAW
+440 
-455 VAEQTYSLKY
+455 
-465 QIPQI
+465 
-470 IFQLDKISYNENDIE
+470 
-485 KIYSAT
+485 
-491 GNIRAHAVALLNE
+491 
-504 FGRDI
+504 
-509 NYPLWTREN
+509 
-518 LNSHTA
+518 
-524 RDHCFITQACN
+524 
-535 IIPNYMDALVFNRKE
+535 
-550 NLKLRKNKNCGH
+550 
-562 YIGIYSQITKVE
+562 
-574 HSYGFFPVY
+574 
-583 GITTSVY
+583 
-590 HTYVADGI
+590 
-598 ATHNSI
+598 I

-624 VKTFD
+624 VETFD

-668 SKISEYAKAGDMVI
+668 NKISEYAKAGDMVI
-682 SRKNKWV
+682 SRKNKWI

-708 EMVGAIKRQ
+708 DMVAAIKRQ
-717 ILSSKCTSVGTLEKF
+717 ILSSKCTSVGALKKF

-750 NAREGGHEEEHLE
+750 NVREGGHEEEHLE
-763 AVAEAN
+763 AVTETN

-780 ILEGYLENHASSD
+780 ILEGYLEHHASSD

-874 SKTTTTRNT
+874 SKTVTTRNT
-883 DYLLSDNYLLPD
+883 DCYLLPD

-901 REQDFKKAIVRETM
+901 MEQDFKKAIVRETM

>member
-1 MNFKPSTYQQD
+1 MDFKPSTYQQD

-43 EYSKTSDLYIAFN
+43 EHSKTSDLYIAFN

-147 IKLYNLC
+147 VNLYNLC

-163 NKDVSRLIDDHALF
+163 NKDVSRLINDHVLF

-204 RQQFETQGV
+204 KQQFETQGV

-234 PYWDLY
+234 PYWALY
-240 TNIYVDECQ
+240 TNIYCDEVQ

-262 KRPKGRYIFI
+262 KRTKGRYVFI
-272 GDYHQCQPAGTK
+272 GDFHQA
-284 ISLIDGQTKNIEDLE
+284 
-299 YGDRIIEYAT
+299 
-309 ARGDFMVSER
+309 
-319 YGRGPTGLRT
+319 
-329 DNSFRPAPEKN
+329 
-340 SGEFKGVSSKG
+340 
-351 NPKVFYE
+351 
-358 IIDKQRFFTDHLIT
+358 
-372 IETEDGKKSS
+372 
-382 YTTNHNCLVKFNR
+382 
-395 EKTKDSV
+395 
-402 CLYLMERYD
+402 
-411 GIFRIGIVH
+411 
-420 TYASQTSL
+420 
-428 GIKNRARSEGFD
+428 
-440 RCWILNIYDTQKDAW
+440 
-455 VAEQTYSLKY
+455 
-465 QIPQI
+465 
-470 IFQLDKISYNENDIE
+470 
-485 KIYSAT
+485 
-491 GNIRAHAVALLNE
+491 
-504 FGRDI
+504 
-509 NYPLWTREN
+509 
-518 LNSHTA
+518 
-524 RDHCFITQACN
+524 
-535 IIPNYMDALVFNRKE
+535 
-550 NLKLRKNKNCGH
+550 
-562 YIGIYSQITKVE
+562 
-574 HSYGFFPVY
+574 
-583 GITTSVY
+583 
-590 HTYVADGI
+590 
-598 ATHNSI
+598 I

-624 VKTFD
+624 VETFD

-659 MGFVKTIDK
+659 IGFVKTIDK
-668 SKISEYAKAGDMVI
+668 NKISEYAKAGDMVI
-682 SRKNKWV
+682 SRKNKWI

-708 EMVGAIKRQ
+708 EMVEAIKRQ

-895 NDVLKK
+895 KDVLKK
-901 REQDFKKAIVRETM
+901 MEQDFKKAIVRETM